1 MTRFV
6 QPRVKDGAVF
16 LCYDRMSAAVW
27 PLGRVGQLA
36 HDWQRCG
43 TLEAAAM
50 EEQGEKNI
58 MAMRDKIEHAIQN
71 QPCTV
76 KDLKSKF
83 GGDRGSDRKVM
94 EAVDQLVHEAVICQR
109 QGVFFTVRSGRA
121 DKALLCKV
129 VKLGKNF
136 AFVMLEDGTSDIF
149 IPGRFTRGAM
159 PGDIVL
165 VEKFEH
171 PRVEG
176 SDEGEILAI
185 LEEKNDLV
193 GTARRIEGRLKFV
206 PDDCPAISMQ
216 MMRDCEGGAKDGD
229 KVAVEILQRGNRQ
242 EDHRVG
248 VAMRFGSSDE
258 AKRCAKALL
267 YAQDIRSRFP
277 DKVREEAK
285 KLENAEVSEKDT
297 EGRMDL
303 RALPIFTIDSAETK
317 DIDDAISLTK
327 TPEGGFEL
335 GVHIADV
342 SNYVKPGS
350 ELDNEAFNRA
360 TSVYYADQVV
370 PMLPKQLS
378 NGICSLNEGVLRLA
392 FSCLM
397 HLDKDGNLIDYRF
410 VKSIIRS
417 RVKGVYS
424 EINALLAGSA
434 DDELKGKYHEV
445 LSQLPAMKELYG
457 HRARLRKERGCMD
470 IESGE
475 VKLILDEDGH
485 CIDVKK
491 RTSGE
496 SEAMIEE
503 FMLLANQCAAHFAR
517 VKQIPFVYRV
527 HEEPNAE
534 KLERLHTLL
543 QACGINDHFAKDV
556 PTPKEL
562 SAILEG
568 VRGGPYEQIINT
580 GMLRCMSKAVYE
592 EKPKGH
598 YGLVLKDYAHFTSP
612 IRRYPDLAIH
622 RIMTAQLKGMD
633 KDTMVLRYSD
643 FAEKASKQSSEREII
658 AMQIERKAE
667 DCYKAEYARR
677 HLGECYEG
685 RISGVTQRGLFIE
698 LDNGVEGF
706 VPASSLTPSG
716 TMLTEGIRLSDPVS
730 GKNWSLGDTMMIT
743 IVRADVNLGKIDFE
757 VAPASTK

>member
-1 MTRFV
+1 
-6 QPRVKDGAVF
+6 
-16 LCYDRMSAAVW
+16 MS
-27 PLGRVGQLA
+27 
-36 HDWQRCG
+36 
-43 TLEAAAM
+43 
-50 EEQGEKNI
+50 
-58 MAMRDKIEHAIQN
+58 MRDKIEHAIQN

-76 KDLKSKF
+76 KELKQKF
-83 GGDRGSDRKVM
+83 GGERGADRKVM
-94 EAVDQLVHEAVICQR
+94 EALDELVREAVVCQR

-149 IPGRFTRGAM
+149 IPGRFTKGAM
-159 PGDIVL
+159 PGDDVL

-176 SDEGEILAI
+176 SDEGAILAI
-185 LEEKNDLV
+185 LTEKNDLV
-193 GTARRIEGRLKFV
+193 GTVRRVEGRLRFV
-206 PDDCPAISMQ
+206 PDDCPAITMPLA
-216 MMRDCEGGAKDGD
+216 RDCEGGAKDGD
-229 KVAVEILQRGNRQ
+229 KVAVEILNRGNRQ

-267 YAQDIRSRFP
+267 YAKDIRTRFP
-277 DKVREEAK
+277 DKVRDEAK
-285 KLENAEVSEKDT
+285 KFEGAEVSEKDC

-303 RALPIFTIDSAETK
+303 RTLPIFTIDSAETK
-317 DIDDAISLTK
+317 DIDDAISLTR
-327 TPEGGFEL
+327 TSDGGFEL

-342 SNYVKPGS
+342 SNYVKPGT
-350 ELDNEAFNRA
+350 ELDNEAFSRA

-370 PMLPKQLS
+370 PMLPKALS
-378 NGICSLNEGVLRLA
+378 NGICSLNENELRLA

-397 HLDKDGNLIDYRF
+397 RLDKEGNLTDYRF

-424 EINALLAGSA
+424 EINALLAGTA
-434 DDELKGKYHEV
+434 DAEIKAKYADV
-445 LSQLPAMKELYG
+445 IDQLPAMKELYG

-475 VKLILDEDGH
+475 VKLILDENGR

-496 SEAMIEE
+496 SESMIEE

-534 KLERLHTLL
+534 KLERLHALL
-543 QACGINDHFAKDV
+543 QACDINDHFAKDV

-568 VRGGPYEQIINT
+568 VRGTPYEQIINT
-580 GMLRCMSKAVYE
+580 GMLRCMSKALYE

-622 RIMTAQLKGMD
+622 RIMTDMLKGTE
-633 KDTMVLRYSD
+633 KETMILRYTD
-643 FAEKASKQSSEREII
+643 FAERASKQSSEREVI

-685 RISGVTQRGLFIE
+685 TISGVTQRGLFIE

-716 TMLTEGIRLSDPVS
+716 TSLTEGVRLTDPAS
-730 GKNWSLGDTMMIT
+730 GKTWSLGDKMMIT

-757 VAPASTK
+757 VAPAAKA

>member
-1 MTRFV
+1 
-6 QPRVKDGAVF
+6 
-16 LCYDRMSAAVW
+16 
-27 PLGRVGQLA
+27 
-36 HDWQRCG
+36 
-43 TLEAAAM
+43 
-50 EEQGEKNI
+50 
-58 MAMRDKIEHAIQN
+58 MRDKIEHAIQN

-76 KDLKSKF
+76 KELKQKF
-83 GGDRGSDRKVM
+83 GGERGADRKVM
-94 EAVDQLVHEAVICQR
+94 EALDELVREAVVCQR

-149 IPGRFTRGAM
+149 IPGRFTKGAM
-159 PGDIVL
+159 PGDDVL

-176 SDEGEILAI
+176 SDEGAILAI
-185 LEEKNDLV
+185 LTEKNDLV
-193 GTARRIEGRLKFV
+193 GTVRRVEGRLRFV
-206 PDDCPAISMQ
+206 PDDCPAITMPLA
-216 MMRDCEGGAKDGD
+216 RDCEGGAKDGD
-229 KVAVEILQRGNRQ
+229 KVAVEILNRGNRQ

-267 YAQDIRSRFP
+267 YAKDIRTRFP
-277 DKVREEAK
+277 DKVRDEAK
-285 KLENAEVSEKDT
+285 KFEGAEVSEKDC

-317 DIDDAISLTK
+317 DIDDAISLTR
-327 TPEGGFEL
+327 TSDGGFEL

-342 SNYVKPGS
+342 SNYVKPGT
-350 ELDNEAFNRA
+350 ELDNEAFSRA

-370 PMLPKQLS
+370 PMLPKALS
-378 NGICSLNEGVLRLA
+378 NGICSLNENELRLA

-397 HLDKDGNLIDYRF
+397 RLDKEGNLTDYRF
-410 VKSIIRS
+410 VKSISRS

-424 EINALLAGSA
+424 EINALLAGTA
-434 DDELKGKYHEV
+434 DAEIKAKYADV
-445 LSQLPAMKELYG
+445 IDQLPAMKELYG

-475 VKLILDEDGH
+475 VKLILDENGR

-496 SEAMIEE
+496 SESMIEE

-534 KLERLHTLL
+534 KLERLHALL

-568 VRGGPYEQIINT
+568 VRGTPYEQIINT
-580 GMLRCMSKAVYE
+580 GMLRCMSKALYE

-622 RIMTAQLKGMD
+622 RIMTDMLKGTE
-633 KDTMVLRYSD
+633 KETMILRYTD
-643 FAEKASKQSSEREII
+643 FAERASKQSSEREVI

-685 RISGVTQRGLFIE
+685 TISGVTQRGLFIE

-716 TMLTEGIRLSDPVS
+716 TSLTEGVRLTDPAS
-730 GKNWSLGDTMMIT
+730 GKTWSLGDKMMIT

-757 VAPASTK
+757 VAPAAKA

>member
-1 MTRFV
+1 
-6 QPRVKDGAVF
+6 
-16 LCYDRMSAAVW
+16 
-27 PLGRVGQLA
+27 
-36 HDWQRCG
+36 
-43 TLEAAAM
+43 
-50 EEQGEKNI
+50 
-58 MAMRDKIEHAIQN
+58 MRDKIEHAIQN

-76 KDLKSKF
+76 KELKQKF
-83 GGDRGSDRKVM
+83 GGERGADRKVM
-94 EAVDQLVHEAVICQR
+94 EALDELVREAVVCQR

-149 IPGRFTRGAM
+149 IPGRFTKGAM
-159 PGDIVL
+159 PGDDVL

-176 SDEGEILAI
+176 SDEGAILAI
-185 LEEKNDLV
+185 LTEKNDLV
-193 GTARRIEGRLKFV
+193 GTVRRVEGRLRFV
-206 PDDCPAISMQ
+206 PDDCPAITMPLA
-216 MMRDCEGGAKDGD
+216 RDCEGGAKDGD
-229 KVAVEILQRGNRQ
+229 KVAVEILNRGSRQ

-267 YAQDIRSRFP
+267 YAKDIRTRFP
-277 DKVREEAK
+277 DKVRDEAK
-285 KLENAEVSEKDT
+285 KFEGAEVSEKDC

-317 DIDDAISLTK
+317 DIDDAISLTR
-327 TPEGGFEL
+327 TSDGGFEL

-342 SNYVKPGS
+342 SNYVKLGT
-350 ELDNEAFNRA
+350 ELDNEAFSRA

-370 PMLPKQLS
+370 PMLPKALS
-378 NGICSLNEGVLRLA
+378 NGICSLNENELRLA

-397 HLDKDGNLIDYRF
+397 RLDKEGNLTDYRF

-424 EINALLAGSA
+424 EINALLAGTA
-434 DDELKGKYHEV
+434 DAEIKAKYADV
-445 LSQLPAMKELYG
+445 IDQLPAMKELYG
-457 HRARLRKERGCMD
+457 HRARLRRERGCMD

-475 VKLILDEDGH
+475 VKLILDENGR

-496 SEAMIEE
+496 SESMIEE

-534 KLERLHTLL
+534 KLERLHALL

-568 VRGGPYEQIINT
+568 VRGTPYEQIINT
-580 GMLRCMSKAVYE
+580 GMLRCMSKALYE

-622 RIMTAQLKGMD
+622 RIMTDLLKGTE
-633 KDTMVLRYSD
+633 KETMILRYTD
-643 FAEKASKQSSEREII
+643 FAERASKQSSEREVI

-685 RISGVTQRGLFIE
+685 TISGVTQRGLFIE

-716 TMLTEGIRLSDPVS
+716 TSLTEGVRLTDPAS
-730 GKNWSLGDTMMIT
+730 GKTWSLGDRMMIT

-757 VAPASTK
+757 VAPAAKA

>member
-1 MTRFV
+1 
-6 QPRVKDGAVF
+6 
-16 LCYDRMSAAVW
+16 
-27 PLGRVGQLA
+27 
-36 HDWQRCG
+36 
-43 TLEAAAM
+43 
-50 EEQGEKNI
+50 
-58 MAMRDKIEHAIQN
+58 
-71 QPCTV
+71 
-76 KDLKSKF
+76 
-83 GGDRGSDRKVM
+83 
-94 EAVDQLVHEAVICQR
+94 
-109 QGVFFTVRSGRA
+109 
-121 DKALLCKV
+121 
-129 VKLGKNF
+129 
-136 AFVMLEDGTSDIF
+136 MLEDGTSDIF
-149 IPGRFTRGAM
+149 IPGRFTKGAM
-159 PGDIVL
+159 PGDEVL

-171 PRVEG
+171 PRMEG
-176 SDEGEILAI
+176 SDEGTILAV
-185 LEEKNDLV
+185 LTEKNDLV
-193 GTARRIEGRLKFV
+193 GTVRRVEGRLRFV
-206 PDDCPAISMQ
+206 PDDCPAITMPLA
-216 MMRDCEGGAKDGD
+216 RDCEGGAKDGD
-229 KVAVEILQRGNRQ
+229 KVAVEILNRGNRQ

-267 YAQDIRSRFP
+267 YAKDIRTRFP

-285 KLENAEVSEKDT
+285 KFEGAEISEKDC

-317 DIDDAISLTK
+317 DIDDAVSLTR
-327 TPEGGFEL
+327 TSDGGFEL

-342 SNYVKPGS
+342 SNYVKPGT
-350 ELDNEAFNRA
+350 ELDNEAFSRA

-370 PMLPKQLS
+370 PMLPKALS
-378 NGICSLNEGVLRLA
+378 NGICSLNENELRLA

-397 HLDKDGNLIDYRF
+397 RLDKDGNLTDYRF

-417 RVKGVYS
+417 RVKGVYA
-424 EINALLAGSA
+424 EINALLAGTA
-434 DDELKGKYHEV
+434 DAEIKAKYADV
-445 LSQLPAMKELYG
+445 IDQLPAMKELYG

-475 VKLILDEDGH
+475 VKLILDENGR

-496 SEAMIEE
+496 SESMIEE

-534 KLERLHTLL
+534 KLERLHALL
-543 QACGINDHFAKDV
+543 QACGINDHFAKEV

-568 VRGGPYEQIINT
+568 VRGTPYEQIINT
-580 GMLRCMSKAVYE
+580 GMLRCMSKALYE

-622 RIMTAQLKGMD
+622 RIMTDLLKGTE
-633 KDTMVLRYSD
+633 KETMILRYTD
-643 FAEKASKQSSEREII
+643 FAERASKQSSEREVV

-685 RISGVTQRGLFIE
+685 TISGVTQRGLFIE

-716 TMLTEGIRLSDPVS
+716 TSLTEGVRLTDPAS
-730 GKNWSLGDTMMIT
+730 GKSWSLGDKMMIT

-757 VAPASTK
+757 VAPAAKN

>member
-1 MTRFV
+1 
-6 QPRVKDGAVF
+6 
-16 LCYDRMSAAVW
+16 MS
-27 PLGRVGQLA
+27 
-36 HDWQRCG
+36 
-43 TLEAAAM
+43 
-50 EEQGEKNI
+50 
-58 MAMRDKIEHAIQN
+58 MRDKIEHAIQN

-76 KDLKSKF
+76 KELKQKF
-83 GGDRGSDRKVM
+83 GGERGADRKVM
-94 EAVDQLVHEAVICQR
+94 EALDELVREAVVCQR

-149 IPGRFTRGAM
+149 IPGRFTKGAM
-159 PGDIVL
+159 PGDDVL

-176 SDEGEILAI
+176 SDEGAILAI
-185 LEEKNDLV
+185 LTEKNDLV
-193 GTARRIEGRLKFV
+193 GTVRRVEGRLRFV
-206 PDDCPAISMQ
+206 PDDCPAITMPLA
-216 MMRDCEGGAKDGD
+216 RDCEGGAKDGD
-229 KVAVEILQRGNRQ
+229 KVAVEILNRGNRQ

-267 YAQDIRSRFP
+267 YAKDIRTRFP
-277 DKVREEAK
+277 DKVRDEAK
-285 KLENAEVSEKDT
+285 KFEGAEVSEKDC

-303 RALPIFTIDSAETK
+303 RTLPIFTIDSAETK
-317 DIDDAISLTK
+317 DIDDAISLTR
-327 TPEGGFEL
+327 TSDGGFEL

-342 SNYVKPGS
+342 SNYVKPGT
-350 ELDNEAFNRA
+350 ELDNEAFSRA

-370 PMLPKQLS
+370 PMLPKALS
-378 NGICSLNEGVLRLA
+378 NGICSLNENELRLA

-397 HLDKDGNLIDYRF
+397 RLDKEGNLTDYRF

-424 EINALLAGSA
+424 EINALLAGTA
-434 DDELKGKYHEV
+434 DSEIKAKYADV
-445 LSQLPAMKELYG
+445 IDQLPAMKELYG

-475 VKLILDEDGH
+475 VKLILDENGR

-496 SEAMIEE
+496 SESMIEE

-534 KLERLHTLL
+534 KLERLHALL

-568 VRGGPYEQIINT
+568 VRGTPYEQIINT
-580 GMLRCMSKAVYE
+580 GMLRCMSKALYE

-622 RIMTAQLKGMD
+622 RIMTDMLKGTE
-633 KDTMVLRYSD
+633 KETMILRYTD
-643 FAEKASKQSSEREII
+643 FAERASKQSSEREVI

-685 RISGVTQRGLFIE
+685 TISGVTQRGLFIE

-716 TMLTEGIRLSDPVS
+716 TSLTEGVRLTDPAS
-730 GKNWSLGDTMMIT
+730 GKTWSLGDKMMIT

-757 VAPASTK
+757 VAPAAKA

>member
-1 MTRFV
+1 
-6 QPRVKDGAVF
+6 
-16 LCYDRMSAAVW
+16 
-27 PLGRVGQLA
+27 
-36 HDWQRCG
+36 
-43 TLEAAAM
+43 
-50 EEQGEKNI
+50 
-58 MAMRDKIEHAIQN
+58 MRDKIEHAIQN

-76 KDLKSKF
+76 KELKLKF
-83 GGDRGSDRKVM
+83 GGERGADRKVM
-94 EAVDQLVHEAVICQR
+94 EALDELVREAVVCQR

-149 IPGRFTRGAM
+149 IPGRFTKGAM
-159 PGDIVL
+159 PGDDVL

-176 SDEGEILAI
+176 SDEGAILAI
-185 LEEKNDLV
+185 LTEKNDLV
-193 GTARRIEGRLKFV
+193 GTVRRVEGRLRFV
-206 PDDCPAISMQ
+206 PDDCPAITMPLA
-216 MMRDCEGGAKDGD
+216 RDCEGGAKDGD
-229 KVAVEILQRGNRQ
+229 KVAVEILNRGNRQ

-267 YAQDIRSRFP
+267 YAKDIRTRFP
-277 DKVREEAK
+277 DKVRDEAK
-285 KLENAEVSEKDT
+285 KFEGAEVSEKDC

-317 DIDDAISLTK
+317 DIDDAISLTR
-327 TPEGGFEL
+327 TSDGGFEL

-342 SNYVKPGS
+342 SNYVKPGT
-350 ELDNEAFNRA
+350 ELDNEAFSRA

-370 PMLPKQLS
+370 PMLPKALS
-378 NGICSLNEGVLRLA
+378 NGICSLNENELRLA

-397 HLDKDGNLIDYRF
+397 RLDKEGNLTDYRF

-424 EINALLAGSA
+424 EINALLAGTA
-434 DDELKGKYHEV
+434 DAEIKAKYADV
-445 LSQLPAMKELYG
+445 IDQLPAMKELYG

-475 VKLILDEDGH
+475 VKLILDENGR

-496 SEAMIEE
+496 SESMIEE

-534 KLERLHTLL
+534 KL

-568 VRGGPYEQIINT
+568 VRGTPYEQIINT
-580 GMLRCMSKAVYE
+580 GMLRCMSKALYE

-622 RIMTAQLKGMD
+622 RIMTDMLKGTE
-633 KDTMVLRYSD
+633 KETMILRYTD
-643 FAEKASKQSSEREII
+643 FAERASKQSSEREVI

-685 RISGVTQRGLFIE
+685 TISGVTQRGLFIE

-716 TMLTEGIRLSDPVS
+716 TSLTEGVRLTDPAS
-730 GKNWSLGDTMMIT
+730 GKTWSLGDKMMIT

-757 VAPASTK
+757 VAPAAKA

>member
-1 MTRFV
+1 
-6 QPRVKDGAVF
+6 
-16 LCYDRMSAAVW
+16 MS
-27 PLGRVGQLA
+27 
-36 HDWQRCG
+36 
-43 TLEAAAM
+43 
-50 EEQGEKNI
+50 
-58 MAMRDKIEHAIQN
+58 MRDKIEHAIQN

-76 KDLKSKF
+76 KELKQKF
-83 GGDRGSDRKVM
+83 GGERGADRKVM
-94 EAVDQLVHEAVICQR
+94 EALDELVREAVVCQR

-149 IPGRFTRGAM
+149 IPGRFTKGAM
-159 PGDIVL
+159 PGDDVL

-176 SDEGEILAI
+176 SDEGAILAI
-185 LEEKNDLV
+185 LTEKNDLV
-193 GTARRIEGRLKFV
+193 GTVRRVEGRLRFV
-206 PDDCPAISMQ
+206 PDDCPAITMPLA
-216 MMRDCEGGAKDGD
+216 RDCEGGAKDGD
-229 KVAVEILQRGNRQ
+229 KVAVEILNRGSRQ

-267 YAQDIRSRFP
+267 YAKDIRTRFP
-277 DKVREEAK
+277 DKVRDEAK
-285 KLENAEVSEKDT
+285 KFEGAEVSEKDC

-317 DIDDAISLTK
+317 DIDDAISLTR
-327 TPEGGFEL
+327 TSDGGFEL

-342 SNYVKPGS
+342 SNYVKPGT
-350 ELDNEAFNRA
+350 ELDNEEFSRA

-370 PMLPKQLS
+370 PMLPKALS
-378 NGICSLNEGVLRLA
+378 NGICSLNENELRLA

-397 HLDKDGNLIDYRF
+397 RLDKEGNLTDYRF

-424 EINALLAGSA
+424 EINALLAGTA
-434 DDELKGKYHEV
+434 DAEIKAKYADV
-445 LSQLPAMKELYG
+445 IDQLPAMKELYG
-457 HRARLRKERGCMD
+457 HRARLRRERGCMD

-475 VKLILDEDGH
+475 VKLILDENGR

-496 SEAMIEE
+496 SESMIEE

-534 KLERLHTLL
+534 KLERLHALL

-568 VRGGPYEQIINT
+568 VRGTPYEQIINT
-580 GMLRCMSKAVYE
+580 GMLRCMSKALYE

-622 RIMTAQLKGMD
+622 RIMTDLLKGTE
-633 KDTMVLRYSD
+633 KETMILRYTD
-643 FAEKASKQSSEREII
+643 FAERASKQSSEREVI

-685 RISGVTQRGLFIE
+685 TISGVTQRGLFIE

-716 TMLTEGIRLSDPVS
+716 TSLTEGVRLTDPAS
-730 GKNWSLGDTMMIT
+730 GKTWSLGDRMMIT

-757 VAPASTK
+757 VAPAAKA

>member
-1 MTRFV
+1 
-6 QPRVKDGAVF
+6 
-16 LCYDRMSAAVW
+16 
-27 PLGRVGQLA
+27 
-36 HDWQRCG
+36 
-43 TLEAAAM
+43 
-50 EEQGEKNI
+50 
-58 MAMRDKIEHAIQN
+58 MAIRDKIEHAIQM

-76 KDLKSKF
+76 KTLKARF
-83 GGDRGSDRKVM
+83 GGDRAADRKVM
-94 EAVDQLVHEAVICQR
+94 EALDELVRQAVVCQR

-121 DKALLCKV
+121 EKALLCKV

-136 AFVMLEDGTSDIF
+136 AFVMLEDGQSDVF

-159 PGDIVL
+159 PGDQVL
-165 VEKFEH
+165 VEKFAH

-185 LEEKNDLV
+185 LTEHNNLV
-193 GTARRIEGRLKFV
+193 GTAKRIDGRLKFV

-216 MMRDCEGGAKDGD
+216 LMRGSEGGAKDGD
-229 KVAVEILQRGNRQ
+229 KVAVEILQRGTRQ

-248 VAMRFGSSDE
+248 VTMRFGSADE

-267 YAQDIRSRFP
+267 YAQDIRGRFP
-277 DKVREEAK
+277 EEVREEAK
-285 KLENAEVSEKDT
+285 KLEDAVVSEADT
-297 EGRMDL
+297 KGRLDL
-303 RALPIFTIDSAETK
+303 RSLPIFTIDSASTK
-317 DIDDAISLTK
+317 DIDDAISLTR

-342 SNYVKPGS
+342 SHYVRPGT
-350 ELDNEAFNRA
+350 ETDNEAFRRA

-370 PMLPKQLS
+370 PMLPKALS
-378 NGICSLNEGVLRLA
+378 NGICSLNEGELRLA

-397 HLDKDGNLIDYRF
+397 RLDNNGELTDYRF
-410 VKSIIRS
+410 VKSVIRS

-424 EINALLAGSA
+424 EINALLAGST
-434 DDELKGKYHEV
+434 DPELQAKYAEV
-445 LSQLPAMKELYG
+445 SEQLPAMKELYG
-457 HRARLRKERGCMD
+457 HRARLRRERGCMD

-475 VKLILDEDGH
+475 VKLILDEEGR
-485 CIDVKK
+485 CIDVQK

-534 KLERLHTLL
+534 KLERLHALL
-543 QACGINDHFAKDV
+543 TACGINDHFAKDV
-556 PTPKEL
+556 PAPKEL

-568 VRGGPYEQIINT
+568 VRGTAYEQIINT
-580 GMLRCMSKAVYE
+580 GMLRCMSKAQYE
-592 EKPKGH
+592 AKPKGH

-622 RIMTAQLKGMD
+622 RILTDLLSGTDKETMT
-633 KDTMVLRYSD
+633 LRYTD
-643 FAEKASKQSSEREII
+643 FAEQAAKQSSEREVV

-677 HLGECYEG
+677 HLGESYEG
-685 RISGVTQRGLFIE
+685 SISGVTQRGLFVE
-698 LDNGVEGF
+698 MDNGVEGF
-706 VPASSLTPSG
+706 VPASSLTAAG
-716 TMLTEGIRLSDPVS
+716 TLLTEGVRLSDPVS
-730 GKNWSLGDTMMIT
+730 GKNWNLGDRMMIT
-743 IVRADVNLGKIDFE
+743 IVRADVNLGKVDFE
-757 VAPASTK
+757 PAQAKS

>member
-1 MTRFV
+1 
-6 QPRVKDGAVF
+6 
-16 LCYDRMSAAVW
+16 MS
-27 PLGRVGQLA
+27 
-36 HDWQRCG
+36 
-43 TLEAAAM
+43 
-50 EEQGEKNI
+50 
-58 MAMRDKIEHAIQN
+58 MRDKIEHAIQN

-76 KDLKSKF
+76 KELKQKF
-83 GGDRGSDRKVM
+83 GGERGADRKVM
-94 EAVDQLVHEAVICQR
+94 EALDELVREAVVCQR

-149 IPGRFTRGAM
+149 IPGRFTKGAM
-159 PGDIVL
+159 PGDDVL

-176 SDEGEILAI
+176 SDEGAILAI
-185 LEEKNDLV
+185 LTEKNDLV
-193 GTARRIEGRLKFV
+193 GTVRRVEGRLRFV
-206 PDDCPAISMQ
+206 PDDCPAITMPLA
-216 MMRDCEGGAKDGD
+216 RDCEGGAKDGD
-229 KVAVEILQRGNRQ
+229 KVAVEILNRGSRQ

-267 YAQDIRSRFP
+267 YAKDIRTRFP
-277 DKVREEAK
+277 DKVRDEAK
-285 KLENAEVSEKDT
+285 KFEGAEVSEKDC

-317 DIDDAISLTK
+317 DIDDAISLTR
-327 TPEGGFEL
+327 TSDGGFEL

-342 SNYVKPGS
+342 SNYVKPGT
-350 ELDNEAFNRA
+350 ELDNEAFSRA

-370 PMLPKQLS
+370 PMLPKALS
-378 NGICSLNEGVLRLA
+378 NGICSLNENELRLA

-397 HLDKDGNLIDYRF
+397 RLDKEGNLTDYRF

-424 EINALLAGSA
+424 EINALLAGTA
-434 DDELKGKYHEV
+434 DAEIKAKYADV
-445 LSQLPAMKELYG
+445 IDQLPAMKELYG
-457 HRARLRKERGCMD
+457 HRARLRRERGCMD

-475 VKLILDEDGH
+475 VKLILDENGR

-496 SEAMIEE
+496 SESMIEE

-534 KLERLHTLL
+534 KLERLHALL

-568 VRGGPYEQIINT
+568 VRGTPYEQIVNT
-580 GMLRCMSKAVYE
+580 GMLRCMSKALYE

-622 RIMTAQLKGMD
+622 RIMTDLLKGTE
-633 KDTMVLRYSD
+633 KETMILRYTD
-643 FAEKASKQSSEREII
+643 FAERASKQSSEREVI

-685 RISGVTQRGLFIE
+685 TISGVTQRGLFIE

-716 TMLTEGIRLSDPVS
+716 TSLTEGVRLTDPAS
-730 GKNWSLGDTMMIT
+730 GKTWSLGDKMMIT

-757 VAPASTK
+757 VAPAAKA

>member
-1 MTRFV
+1 
-6 QPRVKDGAVF
+6 
-16 LCYDRMSAAVW
+16 MS
-27 PLGRVGQLA
+27 
-36 HDWQRCG
+36 
-43 TLEAAAM
+43 
-50 EEQGEKNI
+50 
-58 MAMRDKIEHAIQN
+58 MRDKIEHAIRI

-76 KDLKSKF
+76 KELKQKF
-83 GGDRGSDRKVM
+83 GGERGADRKVM
-94 EAVDQLVHEAVICQR
+94 EALDELVREAVVCQR

-149 IPGRFTRGAM
+149 IPGRFTKGAM
-159 PGDIVL
+159 PGDDVL

-176 SDEGEILAI
+176 SDEGAILAI
-185 LEEKNDLV
+185 LTEKNDLV
-193 GTARRIEGRLKFV
+193 GTVRRVEGRLRFV
-206 PDDCPAISMQ
+206 PDDCPAITMPLA
-216 MMRDCEGGAKDGD
+216 RDCEGGAKDGD
-229 KVAVEILQRGNRQ
+229 KVAVEILNRGSRQ

-267 YAQDIRSRFP
+267 YAKDIRTRFP
-277 DKVREEAK
+277 DKVRDEAK
-285 KLENAEVSEKDT
+285 KFEGAEVSEKDC

-317 DIDDAISLTK
+317 DIDDAISLTR
-327 TPEGGFEL
+327 TSDGGFEL

-342 SNYVKPGS
+342 SNYVKPGT
-350 ELDNEAFNRA
+350 ELDNEAFSRA

-370 PMLPKQLS
+370 PMLPKALS
-378 NGICSLNEGVLRLA
+378 NGICSLNENELRLA

-397 HLDKDGNLIDYRF
+397 RLDKEGNLTDYRF

-424 EINALLAGSA
+424 EINALLAGTA
-434 DDELKGKYHEV
+434 DAEIKAKYADV
-445 LSQLPAMKELYG
+445 IDQLPAMKELYG

-475 VKLILDEDGH
+475 VKLILDENGR

-496 SEAMIEE
+496 SESMIEE

-568 VRGGPYEQIINT
+568 VRGTPYGQIINT
-580 GMLRCMSKAVYE
+580 GMLRCMSKALYE

-622 RIMTAQLKGMD
+622 RIMTDMLKGIE
-633 KDTMVLRYSD
+633 KETMILRYTD
-643 FAEKASKQSSEREII
+643 FAERASKQSSEREVI

-685 RISGVTQRGLFIE
+685 TVSGVTQRGLFIE

-716 TMLTEGIRLSDPVS
+716 TSLTEGVRLTDPAS
-730 GKNWSLGDTMMIT
+730 GKTWSLGDKMMIT

-757 VAPASTK
+757 VAPAAKA

>member
-1 MTRFV
+1 
-6 QPRVKDGAVF
+6 
-16 LCYDRMSAAVW
+16 
-27 PLGRVGQLA
+27 
-36 HDWQRCG
+36 
-43 TLEAAAM
+43 
-50 EEQGEKNI
+50 
-58 MAMRDKIEHAIQN
+58 MRDKIEHAIQN

-76 KDLKSKF
+76 KELKQKF
-83 GGDRGSDRKVM
+83 GGERGADRKVM
-94 EAVDQLVHEAVICQR
+94 EALDELVREAVVCQR

-149 IPGRFTRGAM
+149 IPGRFTKGAM
-159 PGDIVL
+159 PGDDVL

-176 SDEGEILAI
+176 SDEGAILAI
-185 LEEKNDLV
+185 LTEKNDLV
-193 GTARRIEGRLKFV
+193 GTVRRVEGRLRFV
-206 PDDCPAISMQ
+206 PDDCPAITMPLA
-216 MMRDCEGGAKDGD
+216 RDCEGGAKDGD
-229 KVAVEILQRGNRQ
+229 KVAVEILNRGNRQ

-267 YAQDIRSRFP
+267 YAKDIRTRFP
-277 DKVREEAK
+277 DKVRDEAK
-285 KLENAEVSEKDT
+285 KFEGAEVSEKDC

-317 DIDDAISLTK
+317 DIDDAISLTR
-327 TPEGGFEL
+327 TSDGGFEL

-342 SNYVKPGS
+342 SNYVKPGT
-350 ELDNEAFNRA
+350 ELDNEAFSRA

-370 PMLPKQLS
+370 PMLPKALS
-378 NGICSLNEGVLRLA
+378 NGICSLNENELRLA

-397 HLDKDGNLIDYRF
+397 RLDKEGNLTDYRF

-424 EINALLAGSA
+424 EINALLAGTA
-434 DDELKGKYHEV
+434 DAEIKAKYADV
-445 LSQLPAMKELYG
+445 IDQLPAMKELYG

-475 VKLILDEDGH
+475 VKLILDENGR

-496 SEAMIEE
+496 SESMIEE

-534 KLERLHTLL
+534 KLERLHALL

-568 VRGGPYEQIINT
+568 VRGTPYEQIINT
-580 GMLRCMSKAVYE
+580 GMLRCMSKALYE

-622 RIMTAQLKGMD
+622 RIMTDMLKGTE
-633 KDTMVLRYSD
+633 KETMILRYTD
-643 FAEKASKQSSEREII
+643 FAERASKQSSEREVI

-685 RISGVTQRGLFIE
+685 TISGVTQRGLFIE

-716 TMLTEGIRLSDPVS
+716 TSLTEGVRLTDPAS
-730 GKNWSLGDTMMIT
+730 GKSWSLGDKMMIT

-757 VAPASTK
+757 VAPAAKN

>member
-1 MTRFV
+1 
-6 QPRVKDGAVF
+6 
-16 LCYDRMSAAVW
+16 
-27 PLGRVGQLA
+27 
-36 HDWQRCG
+36 
-43 TLEAAAM
+43 
-50 EEQGEKNI
+50 
-58 MAMRDKIEHAIQN
+58 MAIRDKIEHAIQM

-76 KDLKSKF
+76 KTLKARF
-83 GGDRGSDRKVM
+83 GGDRAADRKVM
-94 EAVDQLVHEAVICQR
+94 EALDELVRQAVVCQR

-121 DKALLCKV
+121 EKALLCKV

-136 AFVMLEDGTSDIF
+136 AFVMLEDGQSDVF

-159 PGDIVL
+159 PGDQVL
-165 VEKFEH
+165 VEKFAH

-185 LEEKNDLV
+185 LTEHNNLV
-193 GTARRIEGRLKFV
+193 GTAKRIDGRLKFV

-216 MMRDCEGGAKDGD
+216 LMRGSEGGAKDGD
-229 KVAVEILQRGNRQ
+229 KVAVEILQRGTRQ

-248 VAMRFGSSDE
+248 VTMRFGSADE

-267 YAQDIRSRFP
+267 YAQDIRGRFP
-277 DKVREEAK
+277 EEVREEAK
-285 KLENAEVSEKDT
+285 KLEDAAVSEADT
-297 EGRMDL
+297 KGRLDL
-303 RALPIFTIDSAETK
+303 RNLPIFTIDSASTK
-317 DIDDAISLTK
+317 DIDDAISLTR

-342 SNYVKPGS
+342 SHYVRPGT
-350 ELDNEAFNRA
+350 ETDNEAFRRA

-370 PMLPKQLS
+370 PMLPKALS
-378 NGICSLNEGVLRLA
+378 NGICSLNEGELRLA

-397 HLDKDGNLIDYRF
+397 RLDNNGELTDYRF
-410 VKSIIRS
+410 VKSVIRS

-424 EINALLAGSA
+424 EINALLAGST
-434 DDELKGKYHEV
+434 DPELQAKYAEV
-445 LSQLPAMKELYG
+445 SEQLPAMKELYG
-457 HRARLRKERGCMD
+457 HRARLRRERGCMD

-475 VKLILDEDGH
+475 VKLILDEEGR
-485 CIDVKK
+485 CIDVQK

-534 KLERLHTLL
+534 KLERLHALL
-543 QACGINDHFAKDV
+543 TACGINDHFAKDV
-556 PTPKEL
+556 PAPKEL

-568 VRGGPYEQIINT
+568 VRGTAYEQIINT
-580 GMLRCMSKAVYE
+580 GMLRCMSKAQYE
-592 EKPKGH
+592 AKPKGH

-622 RIMTAQLKGMD
+622 RILTDLLSGTDKETMT
-633 KDTMVLRYSD
+633 LRYTD
-643 FAEKASKQSSEREII
+643 FAEQAAKQSSEREVI

-677 HLGECYEG
+677 HLGESYEG
-685 RISGVTQRGLFIE
+685 SISGVTQRGLFVE
-698 LDNGVEGF
+698 MDNGVEGF
-706 VPASSLTPSG
+706 VPASSLTAAG
-716 TMLTEGIRLSDPVS
+716 TLLTEGIRLSDPVS
-730 GKNWSLGDTMMIT
+730 GKNWNLGDRMMIT
-743 IVRADVNLGKIDFE
+743 IVRADVNLGKVDFE
-757 VAPASTK
+757 PAQAKG

>member
-1 MTRFV
+1 
-6 QPRVKDGAVF
+6 
-16 LCYDRMSAAVW
+16 
-27 PLGRVGQLA
+27 
-36 HDWQRCG
+36 
-43 TLEAAAM
+43 
-50 EEQGEKNI
+50 
-58 MAMRDKIEHAIQN
+58 MRDKIEHAIQN

-76 KDLKSKF
+76 KELKQKF
-83 GGDRGSDRKVM
+83 GGERGADRKVM
-94 EAVDQLVHEAVICQR
+94 EALDELVREAVVCQR

-149 IPGRFTRGAM
+149 IPGRFTKGAM
-159 PGDIVL
+159 PGDDVL

-176 SDEGEILAI
+176 SDEGAILAI
-185 LEEKNDLV
+185 LTEKNDLV
-193 GTARRIEGRLKFV
+193 GTVRRVEGRLRFV
-206 PDDCPAISMQ
+206 PDDCPAITMPLA
-216 MMRDCEGGAKDGD
+216 RDCEGGAKDGD
-229 KVAVEILQRGNRQ
+229 KVAVEILNRGSRQ

-267 YAQDIRSRFP
+267 YAKDIRTRFP
-277 DKVREEAK
+277 DKVRDEAK
-285 KLENAEVSEKDT
+285 KFEGAEVSEKDC

-317 DIDDAISLTK
+317 DIDDAISLTR
-327 TPEGGFEL
+327 TSDGGFEL

-342 SNYVKPGS
+342 SNYVKPGT
-350 ELDNEAFNRA
+350 ELDNEAFSRA

-370 PMLPKQLS
+370 PMLPKALS
-378 NGICSLNEGVLRLA
+378 NGICSLNENELRLA

-397 HLDKDGNLIDYRF
+397 RLDKEGNLTDYRF

-424 EINALLAGSA
+424 EINALLAGTA
-434 DDELKGKYHEV
+434 DAEIKAKYADV
-445 LSQLPAMKELYG
+445 IDQLPAMKELYG
-457 HRARLRKERGCMD
+457 HRARLRRERGCMD

-475 VKLILDEDGH
+475 VKLILDENGR

-496 SEAMIEE
+496 SESMIEE

-534 KLERLHTLL
+534 KLERLHALL

-568 VRGGPYEQIINT
+568 VRGTPYEQIVNT
-580 GMLRCMSKAVYE
+580 GMLRCMSKALYE

-622 RIMTAQLKGMD
+622 RIMTDLLKGTE
-633 KDTMVLRYSD
+633 KETMILRYTD
-643 FAEKASKQSSEREII
+643 FAERASKQSSEREVI

-685 RISGVTQRGLFIE
+685 TVSGVTQRGLFIE

-716 TMLTEGIRLSDPVS
+716 TSLTEGVRLTDPAS
-730 GKNWSLGDTMMIT
+730 GKTWSLGDRMMIT

-757 VAPASTK
+757 VAPAAKA

>member
-1 MTRFV
+1 
-6 QPRVKDGAVF
+6 
-16 LCYDRMSAAVW
+16 
-27 PLGRVGQLA
+27 
-36 HDWQRCG
+36 
-43 TLEAAAM
+43 
-50 EEQGEKNI
+50 
-58 MAMRDKIEHAIQN
+58 MRDKIEHAIQN

-76 KDLKSKF
+76 KELKQKF
-83 GGDRGSDRKVM
+83 GGERGADRKVM
-94 EAVDQLVHEAVICQR
+94 EALDELVREAVVCQR

-149 IPGRFTRGAM
+149 IPGRFTKGAM
-159 PGDIVL
+159 PGDDVL

-176 SDEGEILAI
+176 SDEGAILAI
-185 LEEKNDLV
+185 LTEKNDLV
-193 GTARRIEGRLKFV
+193 GTVRRVEGRLRFV
-206 PDDCPAISMQ
+206 PDDCPAITMPLA
-216 MMRDCEGGAKDGD
+216 RDCEGGAKDGD
-229 KVAVEILQRGNRQ
+229 KVAVEILNRGNRQ

-267 YAQDIRSRFP
+267 YAKDIRTRFP
-277 DKVREEAK
+277 DKVRDEAK
-285 KLENAEVSEKDT
+285 KFEGAEVSEKDC

-317 DIDDAISLTK
+317 DIDDAISLTR
-327 TPEGGFEL
+327 TSDGGFEL

-342 SNYVKPGS
+342 SNYVKPGT
-350 ELDNEAFNRA
+350 ELDNEAFSRA

-370 PMLPKQLS
+370 PMLPKALS
-378 NGICSLNEGVLRLA
+378 NGICSLNENELRLA

-397 HLDKDGNLIDYRF
+397 RLDKDGNLTDYRF

-417 RVKGVYS
+417 RVKGVYA
-424 EINALLAGSA
+424 EINALLAGTA
-434 DDELKGKYHEV
+434 DAETKAKYADV
-445 LSQLPAMKELYG
+445 IDQLPAMKELYG

-475 VKLILDEDGH
+475 VKLILDENGR

-496 SEAMIEE
+496 SESMIEE

-534 KLERLHTLL
+534 KLERLHALL
-543 QACGINDHFAKDV
+543 QACGINDHFAKEV

-568 VRGGPYEQIINT
+568 VRGTPYEQIINT
-580 GMLRCMSKAVYE
+580 GMLRCMSKALYE

-622 RIMTAQLKGMD
+622 RIMTDMLKGTE
-633 KDTMVLRYSD
+633 KETMILRYTD
-643 FAEKASKQSSEREII
+643 FAERASKQSSEREVI

-685 RISGVTQRGLFIE
+685 TISGVTQRGLFIE

-716 TMLTEGIRLSDPVS
+716 TSLTEGVRLTDPAS
-730 GKNWSLGDTMMIT
+730 GKSWSLGDKMMIT

-757 VAPASTK
+757 VAPAAKN

>member
-1 MTRFV
+1 
-6 QPRVKDGAVF
+6 
-16 LCYDRMSAAVW
+16 
-27 PLGRVGQLA
+27 
-36 HDWQRCG
+36 
-43 TLEAAAM
+43 
-50 EEQGEKNI
+50 
-58 MAMRDKIEHAIQN
+58 MRDKIEHAIQN

-76 KDLKSKF
+76 KELKQKF
-83 GGDRGSDRKVM
+83 GGERGADRKVM
-94 EAVDQLVHEAVICQR
+94 EALDELVREAVVCQR

-149 IPGRFTRGAM
+149 IPGRFTKGAM
-159 PGDIVL
+159 PGDDVL

-176 SDEGEILAI
+176 SDEGAILAI
-185 LEEKNDLV
+185 LTEKNDLV
-193 GTARRIEGRLKFV
+193 GTVRRVEGRLRFV
-206 PDDCPAISMQ
+206 PDDCPAITMPLA
-216 MMRDCEGGAKDGD
+216 RDCEGGAKDGD
-229 KVAVEILQRGNRQ
+229 KVAVEILNRGNRQ

-267 YAQDIRSRFP
+267 YAKDIRTRFP
-277 DKVREEAK
+277 DKVRDEAK
-285 KLENAEVSEKDT
+285 KFEGAEVSEKDC

-317 DIDDAISLTK
+317 DIDDAISLTR
-327 TPEGGFEL
+327 TSDGGFEL

-342 SNYVKPGS
+342 SNYVKPGT
-350 ELDNEAFNRA
+350 ELDNEAFSRA

-370 PMLPKQLS
+370 PMLPKALS
-378 NGICSLNEGVLRLA
+378 NGICSLNENELRLA

-397 HLDKDGNLIDYRF
+397 RLDKEGGLTDYRF

-424 EINALLAGSA
+424 EINALLAGTA
-434 DDELKGKYHEV
+434 DAEIKAKYADV
-445 LSQLPAMKELYG
+445 IDQLPAMKELYG

-475 VKLILDEDGH
+475 VKLILDENGR

-496 SEAMIEE
+496 SESMIEE

-534 KLERLHTLL
+534 KLERLHALL

-568 VRGGPYEQIINT
+568 VRGTPYEQIINT
-580 GMLRCMSKAVYE
+580 GMLRCMSKAFYE

-622 RIMTAQLKGMD
+622 RIMTDMLKGTE
-633 KDTMVLRYSD
+633 KETMILRYTD
-643 FAEKASKQSSEREII
+643 FAERASKQSSEREVI

-685 RISGVTQRGLFIE
+685 TISGVTQRGLFIE

-716 TMLTEGIRLSDPVS
+716 TSLTEGVRLTDPAS
-730 GKNWSLGDTMMIT
+730 GKTWSLGDKMMIT

-757 VAPASTK
+757 VAPAAKA

>member
-1 MTRFV
+1 
-6 QPRVKDGAVF
+6 
-16 LCYDRMSAAVW
+16 MS
-27 PLGRVGQLA
+27 
-36 HDWQRCG
+36 
-43 TLEAAAM
+43 
-50 EEQGEKNI
+50 
-58 MAMRDKIEHAIQN
+58 MRDKIEHAIQN

-76 KDLKSKF
+76 KELKQKF
-83 GGDRGSDRKVM
+83 GGERGADRKVM
-94 EAVDQLVHEAVICQR
+94 EALDELVREAVVCQR

-149 IPGRFTRGAM
+149 IPGRFTKGAM
-159 PGDIVL
+159 PGDEVL

-171 PRVEG
+171 PRMEG
-176 SDEGEILAI
+176 SDEGTILTV
-185 LEEKNDLV
+185 LTEKNDLV
-193 GTARRIEGRLKFV
+193 GTVRRVEGRLRFV
-206 PDDCPAISMQ
+206 PDDCPAITMPLA
-216 MMRDCEGGAKDGD
+216 RDCEGGAKDGD
-229 KVAVEILQRGNRQ
+229 KVAVEILNRGNRQ

-267 YAQDIRSRFP
+267 YAKDIRTRFP

-285 KLENAEVSEKDT
+285 KFEGAEISEKDC

-317 DIDDAISLTK
+317 DIDDAVSLTR
-327 TPEGGFEL
+327 TSDGGFEL

-342 SNYVKPGS
+342 SNYVKPGT
-350 ELDNEAFNRA
+350 ELDNEAFSRA

-370 PMLPKQLS
+370 PMLPKALS
-378 NGICSLNEGVLRLA
+378 NGICSLNENELRLA

-397 HLDKDGNLIDYRF
+397 RLDKEGNLTDYRF

-424 EINALLAGSA
+424 EINALLAGTA
-434 DDELKGKYHEV
+434 DAEIKAKYADV
-445 LSQLPAMKELYG
+445 IDQLPAMKELYG
-457 HRARLRKERGCMD
+457 HRARLRRERGCMD

-475 VKLILDEDGH
+475 VKLILDENGR

-496 SEAMIEE
+496 SESMIEE

-534 KLERLHTLL
+534 KLERLHALL
-543 QACGINDHFAKDV
+543 QACGINDHFAKEV

-568 VRGGPYEQIINT
+568 VRGTPYEQIINT
-580 GMLRCMSKAVYE
+580 GMLRCMSKALYE

-622 RIMTAQLKGMD
+622 RIMTDLLKGTE
-633 KDTMVLRYSD
+633 KETMILRYTD
-643 FAEKASKQSSEREII
+643 FAERASKQSSEREVV

-685 RISGVTQRGLFIE
+685 TISGVTQRGLFIE

-716 TMLTEGIRLSDPVS
+716 TSLTEGVRLTDPAS
-730 GKNWSLGDTMMIT
+730 GKTWSLGDRMMIT

-757 VAPASTK
+757 VAPAAKA

>member
-1 MTRFV
+1 
-6 QPRVKDGAVF
+6 
-16 LCYDRMSAAVW
+16 
-27 PLGRVGQLA
+27 
-36 HDWQRCG
+36 
-43 TLEAAAM
+43 
-50 EEQGEKNI
+50 
-58 MAMRDKIEHAIQN
+58 MRDKIEHAIQN

-76 KDLKSKF
+76 KELKQKF
-83 GGDRGSDRKVM
+83 GGERGADRKVM
-94 EAVDQLVHEAVICQR
+94 EALDELVREAVVCQR

-149 IPGRFTRGAM
+149 IPGRFTKGAM
-159 PGDIVL
+159 PGDDVL

-176 SDEGEILAI
+176 SDEGAILAI
-185 LEEKNDLV
+185 LTEKNDLV
-193 GTARRIEGRLKFV
+193 GTVRRVEGRLRFV
-206 PDDCPAISMQ
+206 PDDCPAITMPLA
-216 MMRDCEGGAKDGD
+216 RDCEGGAKDGD
-229 KVAVEILQRGNRQ
+229 KVAVEILNRGSRQ

-267 YAQDIRSRFP
+267 YAKDIRTRFP
-277 DKVREEAK
+277 DKVRDEAK
-285 KLENAEVSEKDT
+285 KFEGAEVSEKDC

-317 DIDDAISLTK
+317 DIDDAISLTR
-327 TPEGGFEL
+327 TSDGGFEL

-342 SNYVKPGS
+342 SNYVKPGT
-350 ELDNEAFNRA
+350 ELDNEAFSRA

-370 PMLPKQLS
+370 PMLPKALS
-378 NGICSLNEGVLRLA
+378 NGICSLNENELRLA

-397 HLDKDGNLIDYRF
+397 RLDKEGNLTDYRF

-424 EINALLAGSA
+424 EINALLAGTA
-434 DDELKGKYHEV
+434 DAEIKAKYADV
-445 LSQLPAMKELYG
+445 IDQLPAMKELYG

-475 VKLILDEDGH
+475 VKLILDENGR

-496 SEAMIEE
+496 SESMIEE

-534 KLERLHTLL
+534 KLERLHALL

-556 PTPKEL
+556 PAPKEL

-568 VRGGPYEQIINT
+568 VRGTPYEQIINT
-580 GMLRCMSKAVYE
+580 GMLRCMSKALYE

-622 RIMTAQLKGMD
+622 RIMTDLLSGTD
-633 KDTMVLRYSD
+633 KETMAIRYTD
-643 FAEKASKQSSEREII
+643 FAIQASKQSSEREVI
-658 AMQIERKAE
+658 AVQIERKAE

-685 RISGVTQRGLFIE
+685 TISGVTQRGLFIE

-716 TMLTEGIRLSDPVS
+716 TSLTEGVRLTDPAS
-730 GKNWSLGDTMMIT
+730 GKTWSLGDKMMIT

-757 VAPASTK
+757 VAPAAKA

>member
-1 MTRFV
+1 
-6 QPRVKDGAVF
+6 
-16 LCYDRMSAAVW
+16 MS
-27 PLGRVGQLA
+27 
-36 HDWQRCG
+36 
-43 TLEAAAM
+43 
-50 EEQGEKNI
+50 
-58 MAMRDKIEHAIQN
+58 MRDKIEHAIQN

-76 KDLKSKF
+76 KELKQKF
-83 GGDRGSDRKVM
+83 GGERGADRKVM
-94 EAVDQLVHEAVICQR
+94 EALDELVREAVVCQR

-149 IPGRFTRGAM
+149 IPGRFTKGAM
-159 PGDIVL
+159 PGDDVL

-176 SDEGEILAI
+176 SDEGAILAI
-185 LEEKNDLV
+185 LTEKNDLV
-193 GTARRIEGRLKFV
+193 GTVRRVEGRLRFV
-206 PDDCPAISMQ
+206 PDDCPAITMPLA
-216 MMRDCEGGAKDGD
+216 RDCEGGAKDGD
-229 KVAVEILQRGNRQ
+229 KVAVEILNRGNRQ

-267 YAQDIRSRFP
+267 YAKDIRTRFP
-277 DKVREEAK
+277 DKVRDEAK
-285 KLENAEVSEKDT
+285 KFEGAEVSEKDC

-317 DIDDAISLTK
+317 DIDDAISLTR
-327 TPEGGFEL
+327 TSDGGFEL

-342 SNYVKPGS
+342 SNYVKPGT
-350 ELDNEAFNRA
+350 ELDNEAFSRA

-370 PMLPKQLS
+370 PMLPKALS
-378 NGICSLNEGVLRLA
+378 NGICSLNENELRLA

-397 HLDKDGNLIDYRF
+397 RLDKEGNLTDYRF

-424 EINALLAGSA
+424 EINALLAGTA
-434 DDELKGKYHEV
+434 DAEIKAKYADV
-445 LSQLPAMKELYG
+445 IDQLPAMKELYG

-475 VKLILDEDGH
+475 VKLILDENGR

-496 SEAMIEE
+496 SESMIEE

-517 VKQIPFVYRV
+517 VKQVPFVYRV

-534 KLERLHTLL
+534 KLERLHALL

-568 VRGGPYEQIINT
+568 VRGTPYEQIINT
-580 GMLRCMSKAVYE
+580 GMLRCMSKALYE

-622 RIMTAQLKGMD
+622 RIMTDMLKGTE
-633 KDTMVLRYSD
+633 KETMILRYTD
-643 FAEKASKQSSEREII
+643 FAERASKQSSEREVI

-685 RISGVTQRGLFIE
+685 TISGVTQRGLFIE
-698 LDNGVEGF
+698 LENGVEGF

-716 TMLTEGIRLSDPVS
+716 TSLTEGVRLTDPAS
-730 GKNWSLGDTMMIT
+730 GKTWSLGDKMMIT

-757 VAPASTK
+757 VAPAAKA

>member
-1 MTRFV
+1 
-6 QPRVKDGAVF
+6 
-16 LCYDRMSAAVW
+16 MS
-27 PLGRVGQLA
+27 
-36 HDWQRCG
+36 
-43 TLEAAAM
+43 
-50 EEQGEKNI
+50 
-58 MAMRDKIEHAIQN
+58 MRDKIEHAIQN

-76 KDLKSKF
+76 KELKQKF
-83 GGDRGSDRKVM
+83 GGERGADRKVM
-94 EAVDQLVHEAVICQR
+94 EALDELVREAVVCQR

-149 IPGRFTRGAM
+149 IPGRFTKGAM
-159 PGDIVL
+159 PGDDVL

-176 SDEGEILAI
+176 SDEGAILAI
-185 LEEKNDLV
+185 LTEKNDLV
-193 GTARRIEGRLKFV
+193 GTVRRVEGRLRFV
-206 PDDCPAISMQ
+206 PDDCPAITMPLA
-216 MMRDCEGGAKDGD
+216 RDCEGGAKDGD
-229 KVAVEILQRGNRQ
+229 KVAVEILNRGNRQ

-267 YAQDIRSRFP
+267 YAKDIRTRFP
-277 DKVREEAK
+277 DKVRDEAK
-285 KLENAEVSEKDT
+285 KFEGAEVSEKDC

-303 RALPIFTIDSAETK
+303 RTLPIFTIDSAETK
-317 DIDDAISLTK
+317 DIDDAISLTR
-327 TPEGGFEL
+327 TSDGGFEL

-342 SNYVKPGS
+342 SNYVKPGT
-350 ELDNEAFNRA
+350 ELDNEAFSRA

-370 PMLPKQLS
+370 PMLPKALS
-378 NGICSLNEGVLRLA
+378 NGICSLNENELRLA

-397 HLDKDGNLIDYRF
+397 RLDKEGGLTDYRF

-424 EINALLAGSA
+424 EINALLAGTA
-434 DDELKGKYHEV
+434 DAEIKAKYADV
-445 LSQLPAMKELYG
+445 IDQLPAMKELYG

-475 VKLILDEDGH
+475 VKLILDENGR

-496 SEAMIEE
+496 SESMIEE

-534 KLERLHTLL
+534 KLERLHALL

-568 VRGGPYEQIINT
+568 VRGTPYEQIINT
-580 GMLRCMSKAVYE
+580 GMLRCMSKALYE

-622 RIMTAQLKGMD
+622 RIMTDLLKGTE
-633 KDTMVLRYSD
+633 KETMILRYTD
-643 FAEKASKQSSEREII
+643 FAERASKQSSEREVI

-685 RISGVTQRGLFIE
+685 TISGVTQRGLFIE

-716 TMLTEGIRLSDPVS
+716 TSLTEGVRLTDPAS
-730 GKNWSLGDTMMIT
+730 GKTWSLGDRMMIT

-757 VAPASTK
+757 VAPAAKA

>member
-1 MTRFV
+1 
-6 QPRVKDGAVF
+6 
-16 LCYDRMSAAVW
+16 MS
-27 PLGRVGQLA
+27 
-36 HDWQRCG
+36 
-43 TLEAAAM
+43 
-50 EEQGEKNI
+50 
-58 MAMRDKIEHAIQN
+58 MRDKIEHAIQN

-76 KDLKSKF
+76 KELKQKF
-83 GGDRGSDRKVM
+83 GGERGADRKVM
-94 EAVDQLVHEAVICQR
+94 EALDELVREAVVCQR

-149 IPGRFTRGAM
+149 IPGRFTKGAM
-159 PGDIVL
+159 PGDDVL

-176 SDEGEILAI
+176 SDEGAILAI
-185 LEEKNDLV
+185 LTEKNDLV
-193 GTARRIEGRLKFV
+193 GTVRRVEGRLRFV
-206 PDDCPAISMQ
+206 PDDCPAITMPLA
-216 MMRDCEGGAKDGD
+216 RDCEGGAKDGD
-229 KVAVEILQRGNRQ
+229 KVAVEILNRGNRQ

-267 YAQDIRSRFP
+267 YAKDIRTRFP
-277 DKVREEAK
+277 DKVRDEAK
-285 KLENAEVSEKDT
+285 KFEGAEVSEKDC

-317 DIDDAISLTK
+317 DIDDAISLTR
-327 TPEGGFEL
+327 TSDGGFEL

-342 SNYVKPGS
+342 SNYVKPGT
-350 ELDNEAFNRA
+350 ELDNEAFSRA

-370 PMLPKQLS
+370 PMLPKALS
-378 NGICSLNEGVLRLA
+378 NGICSLNENELRLA

-397 HLDKDGNLIDYRF
+397 RLDKEGNLTDYRF

-424 EINALLAGSA
+424 EINALLAGTA
-434 DDELKGKYHEV
+434 DAEIKAKYADV
-445 LSQLPAMKELYG
+445 IDQLPAMKELYG

-475 VKLILDEDGH
+475 VKLILDENGR

-496 SEAMIEE
+496 SESMIEE

-534 KLERLHTLL
+534 KLERLHALL

-568 VRGGPYEQIINT
+568 VRGTPYEQIINT
-580 GMLRCMSKAVYE
+580 GMLRCMSKALYE

-598 YGLVLKDYAHFTSP
+598 YGLVLKDYAHFPSP

-622 RIMTAQLKGMD
+622 RIMTDMLKGTE
-633 KDTMVLRYSD
+633 KETMILRYTD
-643 FAEKASKQSSEREII
+643 FAERASKQSSEREVI

-685 RISGVTQRGLFIE
+685 TISGVTQRGLFIE

-716 TMLTEGIRLSDPVS
+716 TSLTEGVRLTDPAS
-730 GKNWSLGDTMMIT
+730 GKTWSLGDKMMIT

-757 VAPASTK
+757 VAPAAKA

>member
-1 MTRFV
+1 
-6 QPRVKDGAVF
+6 
-16 LCYDRMSAAVW
+16 MS
-27 PLGRVGQLA
+27 
-36 HDWQRCG
+36 
-43 TLEAAAM
+43 
-50 EEQGEKNI
+50 
-58 MAMRDKIEHAIQN
+58 MRDKIEHAIQN

-76 KDLKSKF
+76 KELKQKF
-83 GGDRGSDRKVM
+83 GGERGADRKVM
-94 EAVDQLVHEAVICQR
+94 EALDELVREAVVCQR

-149 IPGRFTRGAM
+149 IPGRFTKGAM
-159 PGDIVL
+159 PGDDVL

-176 SDEGEILAI
+176 SDEGAILAI
-185 LEEKNDLV
+185 LTEKNDLV
-193 GTARRIEGRLKFV
+193 GTVRRVEGRLRFV
-206 PDDCPAISMQ
+206 PDDCPAITMPLA
-216 MMRDCEGGAKDGD
+216 RDCEGGAKDGD
-229 KVAVEILQRGNRQ
+229 KVAVEILNRGSRQ

-267 YAQDIRSRFP
+267 YAKDIRTRFP
-277 DKVREEAK
+277 DKVRDEAK
-285 KLENAEVSEKDT
+285 KFEGAEVSEKDC

-317 DIDDAISLTK
+317 DIDDAISLTR
-327 TPEGGFEL
+327 TSDGGFEL

-342 SNYVKPGS
+342 SNYVKPGT
-350 ELDNEAFNRA
+350 ELDNEAFSRA

-370 PMLPKQLS
+370 PMLPKALS
-378 NGICSLNEGVLRLA
+378 NGICSLNENELRLA

-397 HLDKDGNLIDYRF
+397 RLDKEGNLTDYRF

-424 EINALLAGSA
+424 EINALLAGTA
-434 DDELKGKYHEV
+434 DAEIKAKYADV
-445 LSQLPAMKELYG
+445 IDQLPAMKELYG
-457 HRARLRKERGCMD
+457 HRARLRRERGCMD

-475 VKLILDEDGH
+475 VKLILDENGR

-496 SEAMIEE
+496 SESMIEE

-568 VRGGPYEQIINT
+568 VRGTPYEQIINT
-580 GMLRCMSKAVYE
+580 GMLRCMSKALYE

-622 RIMTAQLKGMD
+622 RIMTDLLKGTE
-633 KDTMVLRYSD
+633 KETMILRYTD
-643 FAEKASKQSSEREII
+643 FAERASKQSSEREVI

-685 RISGVTQRGLFIE
+685 TISGVTQRGLFIE

-716 TMLTEGIRLSDPVS
+716 TSLTEGVRLTDPAS
-730 GKNWSLGDTMMIT
+730 GKTWSLGDKMMIT

-757 VAPASTK
+757 VAPAAKA

>member
-1 MTRFV
+1 
-6 QPRVKDGAVF
+6 
-16 LCYDRMSAAVW
+16 
-27 PLGRVGQLA
+27 
-36 HDWQRCG
+36 
-43 TLEAAAM
+43 
-50 EEQGEKNI
+50 
-58 MAMRDKIEHAIQN
+58 MRDKIEHAIQN

-76 KDLKSKF
+76 KELKQKF
-83 GGDRGSDRKVM
+83 GGERGADRKVM
-94 EAVDQLVHEAVICQR
+94 EALDELVREAVVCQR

-149 IPGRFTRGAM
+149 IPGRFTKGAM
-159 PGDIVL
+159 PGDDVL

-176 SDEGEILAI
+176 SDEGAILAI
-185 LEEKNDLV
+185 LTEKNDLV
-193 GTARRIEGRLKFV
+193 GTVRRVEGRLRFV
-206 PDDCPAISMQ
+206 PDDCPAITMPLA
-216 MMRDCEGGAKDGD
+216 RDCEGGAKDGD
-229 KVAVEILQRGNRQ
+229 KVAVEILNRGNRQ

-267 YAQDIRSRFP
+267 YAKDIRTRFP
-277 DKVREEAK
+277 DKVRDEAK
-285 KLENAEVSEKDT
+285 KFEGAEVSEKDC

-317 DIDDAISLTK
+317 DIDDAISLTR
-327 TPEGGFEL
+327 TSDGGFEL

-342 SNYVKPGS
+342 SNYVKPGT
-350 ELDNEAFNRA
+350 ELDNEAFSRA

-370 PMLPKQLS
+370 PMLPKALS
-378 NGICSLNEGVLRLA
+378 NGICSLNENELRLA

-397 HLDKDGNLIDYRF
+397 RLDKEGNLTDYRF

-424 EINALLAGSA
+424 EINALLAGTA
-434 DDELKGKYHEV
+434 DAEIKAKYADV
-445 LSQLPAMKELYG
+445 IDQLPAMKELYG

-475 VKLILDEDGH
+475 VKLILDENGR

-496 SEAMIEE
+496 SESMIEE

-517 VKQIPFVYRV
+517 VKQVPFVYRV

-534 KLERLHTLL
+534 KLERLHALL

-568 VRGGPYEQIINT
+568 VRGTPYEQIINT
-580 GMLRCMSKAVYE
+580 GMLRCMSKALYE

-622 RIMTAQLKGMD
+622 RIMTDMLKGTE
-633 KDTMVLRYSD
+633 KETMILRYTD
-643 FAEKASKQSSEREII
+643 FVERASKQSSEREVI

-685 RISGVTQRGLFIE
+685 TISGVTQRGLFIE

-716 TMLTEGIRLSDPVS
+716 TSLTEGVRLTDPAS
-730 GKNWSLGDTMMIT
+730 GKTWSLGDKMMIT

-757 VAPASTK
+757 VAPAAKA

>member
-1 MTRFV
+1 
-6 QPRVKDGAVF
+6 
-16 LCYDRMSAAVW
+16 MS
-27 PLGRVGQLA
+27 
-36 HDWQRCG
+36 
-43 TLEAAAM
+43 
-50 EEQGEKNI
+50 
-58 MAMRDKIEHAIQN
+58 MRDKIEHAIQN

-76 KDLKSKF
+76 KELKQKF
-83 GGDRGSDRKVM
+83 GGERGADRKVM
-94 EAVDQLVHEAVICQR
+94 EALDELVREAVVCQR

-121 DKALLCKV
+121 DRALLCKV

-149 IPGRFTRGAM
+149 IPGRFTKGAM
-159 PGDIVL
+159 PGDDVL

-176 SDEGEILAI
+176 SDEGAILAI
-185 LEEKNDLV
+185 LTEKNDLV
-193 GTARRIEGRLKFV
+193 GTVRRVEGRLRFV
-206 PDDCPAISMQ
+206 PDDCPAITMPLA
-216 MMRDCEGGAKDGD
+216 RDCEGGAKDGD
-229 KVAVEILQRGNRQ
+229 KVAVEILNRGNRQ

-267 YAQDIRSRFP
+267 YAKDIRTRFP
-277 DKVREEAK
+277 DKVRDEAK
-285 KLENAEVSEKDT
+285 KFEGAEVSEKDC

-317 DIDDAISLTK
+317 DIDDAISLTR
-327 TPEGGFEL
+327 TSDGGFEL

-342 SNYVKPGS
+342 SNYVKPGT
-350 ELDNEAFNRA
+350 ELDNEAFSRA

-370 PMLPKQLS
+370 PMLPKALS
-378 NGICSLNEGVLRLA
+378 NGICSLNENELRLA

-397 HLDKDGNLIDYRF
+397 RLDKDGGLTDYRF

-424 EINALLAGSA
+424 EINALLAGTA
-434 DDELKGKYHEV
+434 DAEIKAKYADV
-445 LSQLPAMKELYG
+445 IDQLPAMKELYG

-534 KLERLHTLL
+534 KLERLHGLL
-543 QACGINDHFAKDV
+543 QACGVNDHFAKDV

-568 VRGGPYEQIINT
+568 VRGTAYEQIINV

-598 YGLVLKDYAHFTSP
+598 YGLVLQDYAHFTSP

-622 RIMTAQLKGMD
+622 RIMTAQLKGTD
-633 KDTMVLRYSD
+633 KDTMILRYSE
-643 FAEKASKQSSEREII
+643 FAEDVSKQASEREVI

-685 RISGVTQRGLFIE
+685 TISGVTQRGLFIE

-706 VPASSLTPSG
+706 VPAASLTPSG
-716 TMLTEGIRLSDPVS
+716 TSLTEGVRLTDPAS
-730 GKNWSLGDTMMIT
+730 GKTWSLGDKMMIT

-757 VAPASTK
+757 VAPAAKA

>member
-1 MTRFV
+1 
-6 QPRVKDGAVF
+6 
-16 LCYDRMSAAVW
+16 MS
-27 PLGRVGQLA
+27 
-36 HDWQRCG
+36 
-43 TLEAAAM
+43 
-50 EEQGEKNI
+50 
-58 MAMRDKIEHAIQN
+58 MRDKIEHAIQN

-76 KDLKSKF
+76 RELKQKF
-83 GGDRGSDRKVM
+83 GGERGADRKVM
-94 EAVDQLVHEAVICQR
+94 EALDELVREAVVCQR

-149 IPGRFTRGAM
+149 IPGRFTKGAM
-159 PGDIVL
+159 PGDDVL

-171 PRVEG
+171 PRMEG
-176 SDEGEILAI
+176 SDEGAILAV
-185 LEEKNDLV
+185 LTEKNDLV
-193 GTARRIEGRLKFV
+193 GTVRRVEGRLRFV
-206 PDDCPAISMQ
+206 PDDCPAITMPLA
-216 MMRDCEGGAKDGD
+216 RDCEGGAKDGD
-229 KVAVEILQRGNRQ
+229 KVAVEILNRGNRQ

-267 YAQDIRSRFP
+267 YAKDIRTRFP

-285 KLENAEVSEKDT
+285 KFEGAEISEKDC

-317 DIDDAISLTK
+317 DIDDAISLTR
-327 TPEGGFEL
+327 TSDGGFEL

-342 SNYVKPGS
+342 SNYVKPGT
-350 ELDNEAFNRA
+350 ELDNEAFSRA

-370 PMLPKQLS
+370 PMLPKALS
-378 NGICSLNEGVLRLA
+378 NGICSLNENELRLA

-397 HLDKDGNLIDYRF
+397 RLDKDGNLTDYRF

-417 RVKGVYS
+417 RVKGVYA
-424 EINALLAGSA
+424 EINALLAGTA
-434 DDELKGKYHEV
+434 DAEIKAKYADV
-445 LSQLPAMKELYG
+445 IDQLPAMKELYG

-475 VKLILDEDGH
+475 VKLILDENGR

-496 SEAMIEE
+496 SESMIEE

-534 KLERLHTLL
+534 KLERLHALL
-543 QACGINDHFAKDV
+543 QACGINDHFAKEV

-568 VRGGPYEQIINT
+568 VRGTPYEQIINT
-580 GMLRCMSKAVYE
+580 GMLRCMSKALYE

-622 RIMTAQLKGMD
+622 RIMTDLLKGTE
-633 KDTMVLRYSD
+633 KETMILRYTD
-643 FAEKASKQSSEREII
+643 FAERASKQSSEREVV

-685 RISGVTQRGLFIE
+685 TISGVTQRGLFIE

-716 TMLTEGIRLSDPVS
+716 TSLTEGVRLTDPVS
-730 GKNWSLGDTMMIT
+730 GKSWSLGDKMMIT

-757 VAPASTK
+757 VAPAAKN

>member
-1 MTRFV
+1 
-6 QPRVKDGAVF
+6 
-16 LCYDRMSAAVW
+16 
-27 PLGRVGQLA
+27 
-36 HDWQRCG
+36 
-43 TLEAAAM
+43 
-50 EEQGEKNI
+50 
-58 MAMRDKIEHAIQN
+58 MRDKIEHAIQN

-76 KDLKSKF
+76 KELKQKF
-83 GGDRGSDRKVM
+83 GGERGADRKVM
-94 EAVDQLVHEAVICQR
+94 EALDELVREAVVCQR

-149 IPGRFTRGAM
+149 IPGRFTKGAM
-159 PGDIVL
+159 PGDDVL

-176 SDEGEILAI
+176 SDEGAILAI
-185 LEEKNDLV
+185 LTEKNDLV
-193 GTARRIEGRLKFV
+193 GTVRRVEGRLRFV
-206 PDDCPAISMQ
+206 PDDCPAITMPLA
-216 MMRDCEGGAKDGD
+216 RDCEGGAKDGD
-229 KVAVEILQRGNRQ
+229 KVAVEILNRGNRQ

-267 YAQDIRSRFP
+267 YAKDIRTRFP
-277 DKVREEAK
+277 DKVRDEAK
-285 KLENAEVSEKDT
+285 KFEGAEVSEKDC

-317 DIDDAISLTK
+317 DIDDAISLTR
-327 TPEGGFEL
+327 TSDGGFEL

-342 SNYVKPGS
+342 SNYVKPGT
-350 ELDNEAFNRA
+350 ELDNEAFSRA

-370 PMLPKQLS
+370 PMLPKALS
-378 NGICSLNEGVLRLA
+378 NGICSLNENELRLA

-397 HLDKDGNLIDYRF
+397 RLDKEGNLTDYRF

-424 EINALLAGSA
+424 EINALLAGTA
-434 DDELKGKYHEV
+434 DAEIKAKYADV
-445 LSQLPAMKELYG
+445 IDQLPAMKELYG

-475 VKLILDEDGH
+475 VKLILDENGR

-496 SEAMIEE
+496 SESMIEE

-534 KLERLHTLL
+534 KLERLHALL

-568 VRGGPYEQIINT
+568 VRGTPYEKIINT
-580 GMLRCMSKAVYE
+580 GMLRCMSKALYE

-622 RIMTAQLKGMD
+622 RIMTDMLKGTE
-633 KDTMVLRYSD
+633 KETMILRYTD
-643 FAEKASKQSSEREII
+643 FAERASKQSSEREVI

-685 RISGVTQRGLFIE
+685 TISGVTQRGLFIE

-716 TMLTEGIRLSDPVS
+716 TSLTEGVRLTDPAS
-730 GKNWSLGDTMMIT
+730 GKTWSLGDKMMIT

-757 VAPASTK
+757 VAPAAKV

>member
-1 MTRFV
+1 
-6 QPRVKDGAVF
+6 
-16 LCYDRMSAAVW
+16 MS
-27 PLGRVGQLA
+27 
-36 HDWQRCG
+36 
-43 TLEAAAM
+43 
-50 EEQGEKNI
+50 
-58 MAMRDKIEHAIQN
+58 MRDKIEHAIQN

-76 KDLKSKF
+76 RELKQKF
-83 GGDRGSDRKVM
+83 GGERGADRKVM
-94 EAVDQLVHEAVICQR
+94 EALDELVREAVVCQR

-149 IPGRFTRGAM
+149 IPGRFTKGAM
-159 PGDIVL
+159 PGDDVL

-171 PRVEG
+171 PRMEG
-176 SDEGEILAI
+176 SDEGTILAV
-185 LEEKNDLV
+185 LTEKNDLV
-193 GTARRIEGRLKFV
+193 GTVRRVEGRLRFV
-206 PDDCPAISMQ
+206 PDDCPAITMPLA
-216 MMRDCEGGAKDGD
+216 RDCEGGAKDGD
-229 KVAVEILQRGNRQ
+229 KVAVEILNRGNRQ

-267 YAQDIRSRFP
+267 YAKDIRTRFP

-285 KLENAEVSEKDT
+285 KFEGAEISEKDC

-317 DIDDAISLTK
+317 DIDDAVSLTR
-327 TPEGGFEL
+327 TSDGGFEL

-342 SNYVKPGS
+342 SNYVKPGT
-350 ELDNEAFNRA
+350 ELDNEAFSRA

-397 HLDKDGNLIDYRF
+397 RLDKDGNLTDYRF

-417 RVKGVYS
+417 RVKGVYA
-424 EINALLAGSA
+424 EINALLAGTA
-434 DDELKGKYHEV
+434 DAEIKAKYADV
-445 LSQLPAMKELYG
+445 IDQLPAMKELYG

-475 VKLILDEDGH
+475 VKLILDENGR

-496 SEAMIEE
+496 SESMIEE

-527 HEEPNAE
+527 HEEPNGE

-543 QACGINDHFAKDV
+543 QACGINDHFAKEV

-580 GMLRCMSKAVYE
+580 GMLRCMSKALYE

-598 YGLVLKDYAHFTSP
+598 YGLVLQDYAHFTSP

-622 RIMTAQLKGMD
+622 RIMTEQLKGAD
-633 KDTMVLRYSD
+633 KDTMILRYSD
-643 FAEKASKQSSEREII
+643 FAEKVSKQSSEREVV

-685 RISGVTQRGLFIE
+685 TISGVTQRGLFIE

-716 TMLTEGIRLSDPVS
+716 TSLTEGVRLTDPVS
-730 GKNWSLGDTMMIT
+730 GKSWSLGDKMMIT

-757 VAPASTK
+757 VAPAAKN

>member
-1 MTRFV
+1 
-6 QPRVKDGAVF
+6 
-16 LCYDRMSAAVW
+16 
-27 PLGRVGQLA
+27 
-36 HDWQRCG
+36 
-43 TLEAAAM
+43 
-50 EEQGEKNI
+50 
-58 MAMRDKIEHAIQN
+58 MRDKIEHAIQN

-76 KDLKSKF
+76 KELKQKF
-83 GGDRGSDRKVM
+83 GGERGADRKVM
-94 EAVDQLVHEAVICQR
+94 EALDELVREAVVCQR

-149 IPGRFTRGAM
+149 IPGRFTKGAM
-159 PGDIVL
+159 PGDDVL

-176 SDEGEILAI
+176 SDEGAILAI
-185 LEEKNDLV
+185 LTEKNDLV
-193 GTARRIEGRLKFV
+193 GTVRRVEGRLRFV
-206 PDDCPAISMQ
+206 PDDCPAITMPLA
-216 MMRDCEGGAKDGD
+216 RDCEGGAKDGD
-229 KVAVEILQRGNRQ
+229 KVAVEILNRGNRQ

-267 YAQDIRSRFP
+267 YAKDIRTRFP
-277 DKVREEAK
+277 DKVRDEAK
-285 KLENAEVSEKDT
+285 KFEGAEVSEKDC

-317 DIDDAISLTK
+317 DIDDAISLTR
-327 TPEGGFEL
+327 TSDGGFEL

-342 SNYVKPGS
+342 SNYVKPGT
-350 ELDNEAFNRA
+350 ELDNEAFSRA

-370 PMLPKQLS
+370 PMLPKALS
-378 NGICSLNEGVLRLA
+378 NGICSLNENELRLA

-397 HLDKDGNLIDYRF
+397 RLDKEGNLTDYRF

-424 EINALLAGSA
+424 EINALLAGTA
-434 DDELKGKYHEV
+434 DAEIKAKYADV
-445 LSQLPAMKELYG
+445 IDQLPAMKELYG

-470 IESGE
+470 IDSGE
-475 VKLILDEDGH
+475 VKLILDENGR

-496 SEAMIEE
+496 SESMIEE

-534 KLERLHTLL
+534 KLERLHALL

-568 VRGGPYEQIINT
+568 VRGTPYEQIINT
-580 GMLRCMSKAVYE
+580 GMLRCMSKALYE

-622 RIMTAQLKGMD
+622 RIMTDMLKGTE
-633 KDTMVLRYSD
+633 KETMILRYTD
-643 FAEKASKQSSEREII
+643 FAERASKQSSEREVI

-685 RISGVTQRGLFIE
+685 TISGVTQRGLFIE

-716 TMLTEGIRLSDPVS
+716 TSLTEGVRLTDPAS
-730 GKNWSLGDTMMIT
+730 GKTWSLGDKMMIT

-757 VAPASTK
+757 VAPAAKA

>member
-1 MTRFV
+1 
-6 QPRVKDGAVF
+6 
-16 LCYDRMSAAVW
+16 MS
-27 PLGRVGQLA
+27 
-36 HDWQRCG
+36 
-43 TLEAAAM
+43 
-50 EEQGEKNI
+50 
-58 MAMRDKIEHAIQN
+58 MRDKIEHAIQN

-76 KDLKSKF
+76 KELKQKF
-83 GGDRGSDRKVM
+83 GGERGADRKVM
-94 EAVDQLVHEAVICQR
+94 EALDELVREAVVCQR

-136 AFVMLEDGTSDIF
+136 AFVMLEDETSDIF

-159 PGDIVL
+159 PGDEVL

-176 SDEGEILAI
+176 SDEGAILAV
-185 LEEKNDLV
+185 LTEKNDLV
-193 GTARRIEGRLKFV
+193 GTVRRIEGRLKFV

-216 MMRDCEGGAKDGD
+216 LMRDCEGGAKDGD
-229 KVAVEILQRGNRQ
+229 KVAVEILMRGNRQ

-267 YAQDIRSRFP
+267 YARDIHTRFP

-285 KLENAEVSEKDT
+285 KFEDMTVSEKDC

-317 DIDDAISLTK
+317 DIDDAISLTR
-327 TPEGGFEL
+327 TSDGGFEL

-342 SNYVKPGS
+342 SNYVKPGT
-350 ELDNEAFNRA
+350 ELDNEAFSRA

-370 PMLPKQLS
+370 PMLPKALS
-378 NGICSLNEGVLRLA
+378 NGICSLNENELRLA

-397 HLDKDGNLIDYRF
+397 RLDKNGDLTDYRF

-424 EINALLAGSA
+424 EINALLAGTA
-434 DDELKGKYHEV
+434 DAEIKAKYADV
-445 LSQLPAMKELYG
+445 IDQLPAMKELYG

-475 VKLILDEDGH
+475 VKLILDENGR

-496 SEAMIEE
+496 SESMIEE

-534 KLERLHTLL
+534 KLERLHALL

-556 PTPKEL
+556 PAPKEL

-568 VRGGPYEQIINT
+568 VRGTPYEQIINT
-580 GMLRCMSKAVYE
+580 GMLRCMSKALYE

-622 RIMTAQLKGMD
+622 RIMTDMLKGTE
-633 KDTMVLRYSD
+633 KETMILRYTD
-643 FAEKASKQSSEREII
+643 FAERASKQSSEREVI

-685 RISGVTQRGLFIE
+685 TISGVTQRGLFIE

-716 TMLTEGIRLSDPVS
+716 TSLTEGVRLTDPAS
-730 GKNWSLGDTMMIT
+730 GKTWSLGDKMMIT

-757 VAPASTK
+757 VAPAAKA

>member
-1 MTRFV
+1 
-6 QPRVKDGAVF
+6 
-16 LCYDRMSAAVW
+16 
-27 PLGRVGQLA
+27 
-36 HDWQRCG
+36 
-43 TLEAAAM
+43 
-50 EEQGEKNI
+50 
-58 MAMRDKIEHAIQN
+58 MRDKIEHAIQN

-76 KDLKSKF
+76 KELKQKF
-83 GGDRGSDRKVM
+83 GGERGADRKVM
-94 EAVDQLVHEAVICQR
+94 EALDELVREAVVCQR

-149 IPGRFTRGAM
+149 IPGRFTKGAM
-159 PGDIVL
+159 PGDDVL

-176 SDEGEILAI
+176 SDEGAILAI
-185 LEEKNDLV
+185 LTEKNDLV
-193 GTARRIEGRLKFV
+193 GTVRRVEGRLRFV
-206 PDDCPAISMQ
+206 PDDCPAITMPLA
-216 MMRDCEGGAKDGD
+216 RDCEGGAKDGD
-229 KVAVEILQRGNRQ
+229 KVAVEILNRGNRQ

-267 YAQDIRSRFP
+267 YAKDIRTRFP
-277 DKVREEAK
+277 DKVRDEAK
-285 KLENAEVSEKDT
+285 KFEGAEVSEKDC

-317 DIDDAISLTK
+317 DIDDAISLTR
-327 TPEGGFEL
+327 TSDGGFEL

-342 SNYVKPGS
+342 SNYVKPGT
-350 ELDNEAFNRA
+350 ELDNEAFCRA

-370 PMLPKQLS
+370 PMLPKALS
-378 NGICSLNEGVLRLA
+378 NGICSLNENELRLA

-397 HLDKDGNLIDYRF
+397 RLDKEGNLTDYRF

-424 EINALLAGSA
+424 EINALLAGTA
-434 DDELKGKYHEV
+434 DAEIKAKYADV
-445 LSQLPAMKELYG
+445 IDQLPAMKELYG

-475 VKLILDEDGH
+475 VKLILDENGR

-496 SEAMIEE
+496 SESMIEE

-534 KLERLHTLL
+534 KLERLHALL

-568 VRGGPYEQIINT
+568 VRGTPYEQIINT
-580 GMLRCMSKAVYE
+580 GMLRCMSKALYE

-622 RIMTAQLKGMD
+622 RIMTDMLKGTE
-633 KDTMVLRYSD
+633 KETMILRYTD
-643 FAEKASKQSSEREII
+643 FAERASKQSSEREVI

-685 RISGVTQRGLFIE
+685 TISGVTQRGLFIE

-716 TMLTEGIRLSDPVS
+716 TSLTEGVRLTDPAS
-730 GKNWSLGDTMMIT
+730 GKTWSLGDKMMIT

-757 VAPASTK
+757 VAPAAKA

>member
-1 MTRFV
+1 
-6 QPRVKDGAVF
+6 
-16 LCYDRMSAAVW
+16 MS
-27 PLGRVGQLA
+27 
-36 HDWQRCG
+36 
-43 TLEAAAM
+43 
-50 EEQGEKNI
+50 
-58 MAMRDKIEHAIQN
+58 MRDKIEHAIQN

-76 KDLKSKF
+76 KELKQKF
-83 GGDRGSDRKVM
+83 GGERGADRKVM
-94 EAVDQLVHEAVICQR
+94 EALDELVREAVVCQR

-149 IPGRFTRGAM
+149 IPGRFTKGAM
-159 PGDIVL
+159 PGDDVL

-176 SDEGEILAI
+176 SDEGAILAI
-185 LEEKNDLV
+185 LTEKNDLV
-193 GTARRIEGRLKFV
+193 GTVCRVEGRLRFV
-206 PDDCPAISMQ
+206 PDDCPAITMPLA
-216 MMRDCEGGAKDGD
+216 RDCEGGAKDGD
-229 KVAVEILQRGNRQ
+229 KVAVEILNRGSRQ

-267 YAQDIRSRFP
+267 YAKDIRTRFP
-277 DKVREEAK
+277 DKVRDEAK
-285 KLENAEVSEKDT
+285 KFEGAEVSEKDC

-317 DIDDAISLTK
+317 DIDDAISLTR
-327 TPEGGFEL
+327 TSDGGFEL

-342 SNYVKPGS
+342 SNYVKPGT
-350 ELDNEAFNRA
+350 ELDNEAFSRA

-370 PMLPKQLS
+370 PMLPKALS
-378 NGICSLNEGVLRLA
+378 NGICSLNENELRLA

-397 HLDKDGNLIDYRF
+397 RLDKEGNLTDYRF

-424 EINALLAGSA
+424 EINALLAGTA
-434 DDELKGKYHEV
+434 DAEIKAKYADV
-445 LSQLPAMKELYG
+445 IDQLPAMKELYG
-457 HRARLRKERGCMD
+457 HRARLRRERGCMD

-475 VKLILDEDGH
+475 VKLILDENGR

-496 SEAMIEE
+496 SESMIEE

-534 KLERLHTLL
+534 KLERLHALL

-568 VRGGPYEQIINT
+568 VRGTPYEQIINT
-580 GMLRCMSKAVYE
+580 GMLRCMSKALYE

-622 RIMTAQLKGMD
+622 RIMTDLLKGTE
-633 KDTMVLRYSD
+633 KETMILRYTD
-643 FAEKASKQSSEREII
+643 FAERASKQSSEREVI

-685 RISGVTQRGLFIE
+685 TISGVTQRGLFIE

-716 TMLTEGIRLSDPVS
+716 TSLTEGVRLTDPAS
-730 GKNWSLGDTMMIT
+730 GKTWSLGDRMMIT

-757 VAPASTK
+757 VAPAAKA

>member
-1 MTRFV
+1 
-6 QPRVKDGAVF
+6 
-16 LCYDRMSAAVW
+16 
-27 PLGRVGQLA
+27 
-36 HDWQRCG
+36 
-43 TLEAAAM
+43 
-50 EEQGEKNI
+50 
-58 MAMRDKIEHAIQN
+58 MRDKIEHAIQN

-76 KDLKSKF
+76 KELKQKF
-83 GGDRGSDRKVM
+83 GGERGADRKVM
-94 EAVDQLVHEAVICQR
+94 EALDELVREAVVCQR

-149 IPGRFTRGAM
+149 IPGRFTKGAM
-159 PGDIVL
+159 PGDEVL

-171 PRVEG
+171 PRMEG
-176 SDEGEILAI
+176 SDEGTILAV
-185 LEEKNDLV
+185 LTEKNDLV
-193 GTARRIEGRLKFV
+193 GTVRRVEGRLRFV
-206 PDDCPAISMQ
+206 PDDCPAITMPLA
-216 MMRDCEGGAKDGD
+216 RDCEGGAKDGD
-229 KVAVEILQRGNRQ
+229 KVAVEILNRGNRQ

-267 YAQDIRSRFP
+267 YAKDIRTRFP
-277 DKVREEAK
+277 DKVRDEAK
-285 KLENAEVSEKDT
+285 KFEGAEVSEKDC

-317 DIDDAISLTK
+317 DIDDAVSLTR
-327 TPEGGFEL
+327 TSDGGFEL

-342 SNYVKPGS
+342 SNYVKPGT
-350 ELDNEAFNRA
+350 ELDNEAFSRA

-370 PMLPKQLS
+370 PMLPKALS
-378 NGICSLNEGVLRLA
+378 NGICSLNENELRLA

-397 HLDKDGNLIDYRF
+397 RLDKDGNLTDYRF

-417 RVKGVYS
+417 RVKGVYA
-424 EINALLAGSA
+424 EINALLAGTA
-434 DDELKGKYHEV
+434 DAETKAKYADV
-445 LSQLPAMKELYG
+445 IDQLPAMKELYG

-475 VKLILDEDGH
+475 VKLILDENGR

-496 SEAMIEE
+496 SESMIEE

-534 KLERLHTLL
+534 KLERLHALL
-543 QACGINDHFAKDV
+543 QACGINDHFAKEV

-568 VRGGPYEQIINT
+568 VRGTPYEQIINT
-580 GMLRCMSKAVYE
+580 GMLRCMSKALYE

-622 RIMTAQLKGMD
+622 RIMTDMLKGTE
-633 KDTMVLRYSD
+633 KETMILRYTD
-643 FAEKASKQSSEREII
+643 FAERASKQSSEREVI

-685 RISGVTQRGLFIE
+685 TISGVTQRGLFIE

-716 TMLTEGIRLSDPVS
+716 TSLTEGVRLTDPAS
-730 GKNWSLGDTMMIT
+730 GKTWSLGDKMMIT

-757 VAPASTK
+757 VAPAAKN

>member
-1 MTRFV
+1 
-6 QPRVKDGAVF
+6 
-16 LCYDRMSAAVW
+16 
-27 PLGRVGQLA
+27 
-36 HDWQRCG
+36 
-43 TLEAAAM
+43 
-50 EEQGEKNI
+50 
-58 MAMRDKIEHAIQN
+58 MRDKIEHAIQN

-76 KDLKSKF
+76 KELKQKF
-83 GGDRGSDRKVM
+83 GGERGADRKVM
-94 EAVDQLVHEAVICQR
+94 EALDELVREAVVCQR

-136 AFVMLEDGTSDIF
+136 AFVMLEDGISDIF
-149 IPGRFTRGAM
+149 IPGRFTKGAM
-159 PGDIVL
+159 PGDDVL

-176 SDEGEILAI
+176 SDEGAILAI
-185 LEEKNDLV
+185 LTEKNDLV
-193 GTARRIEGRLKFV
+193 GTVRRVEGRLRFV
-206 PDDCPAISMQ
+206 PDDCPAITMPLA
-216 MMRDCEGGAKDGD
+216 RDCEGGAKDGD
-229 KVAVEILQRGNRQ
+229 KVAVEILNRGSRQ

-267 YAQDIRSRFP
+267 YAKDIRTRFP
-277 DKVREEAK
+277 DKVRDEAK
-285 KLENAEVSEKDT
+285 KFEGAEVSEKDC

-317 DIDDAISLTK
+317 DIDDAISLTR
-327 TPEGGFEL
+327 TSDGGFEL

-342 SNYVKPGS
+342 SNYVKPGT
-350 ELDNEAFNRA
+350 ELDNEAFSRA

-370 PMLPKQLS
+370 PMLPKALS
-378 NGICSLNEGVLRLA
+378 NGICSLNENELRLA

-397 HLDKDGNLIDYRF
+397 RLDKEGNLTDYRF

-424 EINALLAGSA
+424 EINALLAGTA
-434 DDELKGKYHEV
+434 DAEIKAKYADV
-445 LSQLPAMKELYG
+445 IDQLPAMKELYG
-457 HRARLRKERGCMD
+457 HRARLRRERGCMD

-475 VKLILDEDGH
+475 VKLILDENGR

-496 SEAMIEE
+496 SESMIEE

-534 KLERLHTLL
+534 KLERLHALL

-568 VRGGPYEQIINT
+568 VRGTPYEQIINT
-580 GMLRCMSKAVYE
+580 GMLRCMSKALYE

-622 RIMTAQLKGMD
+622 RIMTDMLKGTE
-633 KDTMVLRYSD
+633 KETMILRYTD
-643 FAEKASKQSSEREII
+643 FAERASKQSSEREVI

-685 RISGVTQRGLFIE
+685 TISGVTQRGLFIE

-716 TMLTEGIRLSDPVS
+716 TSLTEGVRLTDPAS
-730 GKNWSLGDTMMIT
+730 GKTWSLGDKMMIT

-757 VAPASTK
+757 VAPAAKA

>member
-1 MTRFV
+1 
-6 QPRVKDGAVF
+6 
-16 LCYDRMSAAVW
+16 MS
-27 PLGRVGQLA
+27 
-36 HDWQRCG
+36 
-43 TLEAAAM
+43 
-50 EEQGEKNI
+50 
-58 MAMRDKIEHAIQN
+58 MRDKIEHAIQN

-76 KDLKSKF
+76 KELKQKF
-83 GGDRGSDRKVM
+83 GGERGADRKVM
-94 EAVDQLVHEAVICQR
+94 EALDELVREAVVCQR

-149 IPGRFTRGAM
+149 IPGRFTKGAM
-159 PGDIVL
+159 PGDEVL

-171 PRVEG
+171 PRMEG
-176 SDEGEILAI
+176 SDEGTILAV
-185 LEEKNDLV
+185 LTEKNDLV
-193 GTARRIEGRLKFV
+193 GTVRRVEGRLRFV
-206 PDDCPAISMQ
+206 PDDCPAITMPLA
-216 MMRDCEGGAKDGD
+216 RDCEGGAKDGD
-229 KVAVEILQRGNRQ
+229 KVAVEILNRGNRQ

-267 YAQDIRSRFP
+267 YAKDIRTRFP

-285 KLENAEVSEKDT
+285 KFEGAEISEKDC

-317 DIDDAISLTK
+317 DIDDAVSLTR
-327 TPEGGFEL
+327 TSDGGFEL

-342 SNYVKPGS
+342 SNYVKPGT
-350 ELDNEAFNRA
+350 ELDNEAFSRA

-370 PMLPKQLS
+370 PMLPKALS
-378 NGICSLNEGVLRLA
+378 NGICSLNENELRLA

-397 HLDKDGNLIDYRF
+397 RLDKDGNLTDYRF

-417 RVKGVYS
+417 RVKGVYA
-424 EINALLAGSA
+424 EINALLAGTA
-434 DDELKGKYHEV
+434 DAEIKAKYADV
-445 LSQLPAMKELYG
+445 IDQLPAMKELYG

-475 VKLILDEDGH
+475 VKLILDENGR

-496 SEAMIEE
+496 SESMIEE

-534 KLERLHTLL
+534 KLERLHALL
-543 QACGINDHFAKDV
+543 QACGINDHFAKEV

-568 VRGGPYEQIINT
+568 VRGTPYEQIINT
-580 GMLRCMSKAVYE
+580 GMLRSMSKALYE

-622 RIMTAQLKGMD
+622 RIMTDLLKGTE
-633 KDTMVLRYSD
+633 KETMILRYTD
-643 FAEKASKQSSEREII
+643 FAERASKQSSEREVV

-685 RISGVTQRGLFIE
+685 TISGVTQRGLFIE

-716 TMLTEGIRLSDPVS
+716 TSLTEGVRLTDPAS
-730 GKNWSLGDTMMIT
+730 GKSWSLGDKMMIT

-757 VAPASTK
+757 VAPAAKN

>member
-1 MTRFV
+1 MQISHVALVDDVEHAARREAQRRDDGQRHERKRHKRVDPARDAELEGLLLGIFERFV
-6 QPRVKDGAVF
+6 DLDERRFAHDARDLELDLAEHLAVLHHDDAAAERDDAVNRRRHVLFVRTDDDDIVAVVRDGRCHRAGLEAVALDIADANVVRVLVALDDGNFQDVVLNADLFGVARIGRDD
-16 LCYDRMSAAVW
+16 LTRHHAEHRARAGLDKVRGLKVRNVERLVRALDEVRID
-27 PLGRVGQLA
+27 LGRFKRRDGLA
-36 HDWQRCG
+36 V
-43 TLEAAAM
+43 
-50 EEQGEKNI
+50 
-58 MAMRDKIEHAIQN
+58 EH
-71 QPCTV
+71 QPAFFV
-76 KDLKSKF
+76 DLK
-83 GGDRGSDRKVM
+83 D
-94 EAVDQLVHEAVICQR
+94 
-109 QGVFFTVRSGRA
+109 
-121 DKALLCKV
+121 
-129 VKLGKNF
+129 
-136 AFVMLEDGTSDIF
+136 
-149 IPGRFTRGAM
+149 
-159 PGDIVL
+159 
-165 VEKFEH
+165 
-171 PRVEG
+171 
-176 SDEGEILAI
+176 
-185 LEEKNDLV
+185 
-193 GTARRIEGRLKFV
+193 
-206 PDDCPAISMQ
+206 
-216 MMRDCEGGAKDGD
+216 
-229 KVAVEILQRGNRQ
+229 VEIV
-242 EDHRVG
+242 EVVDH
-248 VAMRFGSSDE
+248 
-258 AKRCAKALL
+258 
-267 YAQDIRSRFP
+267 

-285 KLENAEVSEKDT
+285 KFEGMTVSEEDCK
-297 EGRMDL
+297 GRMDL

-317 DIDDAISLTK
+317 DIDDAISLTR

-350 ELDNEAFNRA
+350 ELNEEAFNRA

-370 PMLPKQLS
+370 PMLPKSLS
-378 NGICSLNEGVLRLA
+378 NGICSLNEKELRLA

-397 HLDKDGNLIDYRF
+397 RLDKDGNLTDYRF
-410 VKSIIRS
+410 VKSVICS
-417 RVKGVYS
+417 RVKGVYA
-424 EINALLAGSA
+424 EINALLAGTA
-434 DDELKGKYHEV
+434 DAEIQAKYAEV
-445 LSQLPAMKELYG
+445 ADQLPAMKELYA
-457 HRARLRKERGCMD
+457 HRARLRTERGCID
-470 IESGE
+470 FESGE

-527 HEEPNAE
+527 HEEPNGE
-534 KLERLHTLL
+534 KLERLQALL
-543 QACGINDHFAKDV
+543 QACGINDHFAKEV

-598 YGLVLKDYAHFTSP
+598 YGLVLQDYAHFTSP

-622 RIMTAQLKGMD
+622 RIMTAQLKGTD
-633 KDTMVLRYSD
+633 KDTMILRYSE
-643 FAEKASKQSSEREII
+643 FAEDVSKQASEREVI

-685 RISGVTQRGLFIE
+685 IISGVTQRGLFIE
-698 LDNGVEGF
+698 LENGVEGF
-706 VPASSLTPSG
+706 VPASSLTPTG

-730 GKNWSLGDTMMIT
+730 GKNWNLGDSMMIT

-757 VAPASTK
+757 VAPEEKQ

>member
-1 MTRFV
+1 
-6 QPRVKDGAVF
+6 
-16 LCYDRMSAAVW
+16 
-27 PLGRVGQLA
+27 
-36 HDWQRCG
+36 
-43 TLEAAAM
+43 
-50 EEQGEKNI
+50 
-58 MAMRDKIEHAIQN
+58 MRDKIEHAIQN

-76 KDLKSKF
+76 KELKQKF
-83 GGDRGSDRKVM
+83 GGERGADRKVM
-94 EAVDQLVHEAVICQR
+94 EALDELVREAVVCQR

-149 IPGRFTRGAM
+149 IPGRFTKGAM
-159 PGDIVL
+159 PGDEVL

-171 PRVEG
+171 PRMEG
-176 SDEGEILAI
+176 SDEGTILAV
-185 LEEKNDLV
+185 LTEKNNLV
-193 GTARRIEGRLKFV
+193 GTVRRVEGRLRFV
-206 PDDCPAISMQ
+206 PDDCPAITMPLA
-216 MMRDCEGGAKDGD
+216 RDCEGGAKDGD
-229 KVAVEILQRGNRQ
+229 KVAVEILNRGNRQ

-267 YAQDIRSRFP
+267 YAKDIRTRFP
-277 DKVREEAK
+277 DKVRDEAK
-285 KLENAEVSEKDT
+285 KFEGAEVSEKDC

-317 DIDDAISLTK
+317 DIDDAVSLTR
-327 TPEGGFEL
+327 TSDGGFEL

-342 SNYVKPGS
+342 SNYVKPGT
-350 ELDNEAFNRA
+350 ELDNEAFSRA

-370 PMLPKQLS
+370 PMLPKALS
-378 NGICSLNEGVLRLA
+378 NGICSLNENELRLA

-397 HLDKDGNLIDYRF
+397 RLDKDGNLTDYRF

-417 RVKGVYS
+417 RVKGVYA
-424 EINALLAGSA
+424 EINALLAGTA
-434 DDELKGKYHEV
+434 DAEIKAKYADV
-445 LSQLPAMKELYG
+445 IDQLPAMKELYG

-475 VKLILDEDGH
+475 VKLILDENGR

-496 SEAMIEE
+496 SESMIEE

-534 KLERLHTLL
+534 KLERLHALL

-568 VRGGPYEQIINT
+568 VRGTPYEQIINT
-580 GMLRCMSKAVYE
+580 GMLRCMSKALYE

-622 RIMTAQLKGMD
+622 RIMTDLLKGTE
-633 KDTMVLRYSD
+633 KETMILRYTD
-643 FAEKASKQSSEREII
+643 FAERASKQSSEREVV

-685 RISGVTQRGLFIE
+685 TISGVTQRGLFIE

-716 TMLTEGIRLSDPVS
+716 TSLTEGVRLTDPAS
-730 GKNWSLGDTMMIT
+730 GKTWSLGDKMMIT

-757 VAPASTK
+757 VAPAAKN

>member
-1 MTRFV
+1 
-6 QPRVKDGAVF
+6 
-16 LCYDRMSAAVW
+16 MS
-27 PLGRVGQLA
+27 
-36 HDWQRCG
+36 
-43 TLEAAAM
+43 
-50 EEQGEKNI
+50 
-58 MAMRDKIEHAIQN
+58 MRDKIEHAIQN

-76 KDLKSKF
+76 KELKQKF
-83 GGDRGSDRKVM
+83 GGERGADRKVM
-94 EAVDQLVHEAVICQR
+94 EALDELVREAVVCQR

-149 IPGRFTRGAM
+149 IPGRFTKGAM
-159 PGDIVL
+159 PGDDVL

-176 SDEGEILAI
+176 SDEGAILAI
-185 LEEKNDLV
+185 LTEKNDLV
-193 GTARRIEGRLKFV
+193 GTVRRVEGRLRFV
-206 PDDCPAISMQ
+206 PDDCPAITMPLA
-216 MMRDCEGGAKDGD
+216 RDCEGGAKDGD
-229 KVAVEILQRGNRQ
+229 KVAVEILNRGNRQ

-267 YAQDIRSRFP
+267 YAKDIRTRFP
-277 DKVREEAK
+277 DKVRDEAK
-285 KLENAEVSEKDT
+285 KFEGAEVSEKDC

-317 DIDDAISLTK
+317 DIDDAISLTR
-327 TPEGGFEL
+327 TSDGGFEL

-342 SNYVKPGS
+342 SNYVKPGT
-350 ELDNEAFNRA
+350 ELDNEAFSRA

-370 PMLPKQLS
+370 PMLPKALS
-378 NGICSLNEGVLRLA
+378 NGICSLNENELRLA

-397 HLDKDGNLIDYRF
+397 RLDKDGGLTDYRF

-424 EINALLAGSA
+424 EINALLAGTA
-434 DDELKGKYHEV
+434 DAEIKAKYADV
-445 LSQLPAMKELYG
+445 IDQLPAMKELYG
-457 HRARLRKERGCMD
+457 HGARLRKERGCMD

-475 VKLILDEDGH
+475 VKLILDENGR

-496 SEAMIEE
+496 SESMIEE

-534 KLERLHTLL
+534 KLERLHALL

-568 VRGGPYEQIINT
+568 VRGTPYEQIINT
-580 GMLRCMSKAVYE
+580 GMLRCMSKALYE

-622 RIMTAQLKGMD
+622 RIMTDMLKGTE
-633 KDTMVLRYSD
+633 KETMILRYTD
-643 FAEKASKQSSEREII
+643 FAERASKQSSEREVI

-685 RISGVTQRGLFIE
+685 TISGVTQRGLFIE

-716 TMLTEGIRLSDPVS
+716 TSLTEGVRLTDPAS
-730 GKNWSLGDTMMIT
+730 GKTWSLGDKMMIT

-757 VAPASTK
+757 VAPAAKA

>member
-1 MTRFV
+1 
-6 QPRVKDGAVF
+6 
-16 LCYDRMSAAVW
+16 
-27 PLGRVGQLA
+27 
-36 HDWQRCG
+36 
-43 TLEAAAM
+43 
-50 EEQGEKNI
+50 
-58 MAMRDKIEHAIQN
+58 MAIRDKIEHAIQM

-76 KDLKSKF
+76 KTLKSRF
-83 GGDRGSDRKVM
+83 GGDRAADRKVM
-94 EAVDQLVHEAVICQR
+94 EALDELVRQAVVCQR

-121 DKALLCKV
+121 EKALLCKV

-136 AFVMLEDGTSDIF
+136 AFVMLEDGQSDVF

-159 PGDIVL
+159 PGDQVL
-165 VEKFEH
+165 VEKFAH

-185 LEEKNDLV
+185 LTEHNNLV
-193 GTARRIEGRLKFV
+193 GTAKRIDGRLKFV

-216 MMRDCEGGAKDGD
+216 LMRGSEGGAKDGD
-229 KVAVEILQRGNRQ
+229 KVAVEILQRGTRQ

-248 VAMRFGSSDE
+248 VTMRFGSADE

-267 YAQDIRSRFP
+267 YAQDIRGRFP
-277 DKVREEAK
+277 EEVREEAK
-285 KLENAEVSEKDT
+285 KLEDAAVSEADT
-297 EGRMDL
+297 KGRLDL
-303 RALPIFTIDSAETK
+303 RSLPIFTIDSASTK
-317 DIDDAISLTK
+317 DIDDAISLTR

-342 SNYVKPGS
+342 SHYVRPGT
-350 ELDNEAFNRA
+350 ETDNEAFRRA

-370 PMLPKQLS
+370 PMLPKALS
-378 NGICSLNEGVLRLA
+378 NGICSLNEGELRLA

-397 HLDKDGNLIDYRF
+397 RLDNNGELTDYRF
-410 VKSIIRS
+410 VKSVIRS

-424 EINALLAGSA
+424 EINALLAGST
-434 DDELKGKYHEV
+434 DPELQAKYAEV
-445 LSQLPAMKELYG
+445 SEQLPAMKELYG
-457 HRARLRKERGCMD
+457 HRARLRRERGCMD

-475 VKLILDEDGH
+475 VKLILDEEGR
-485 CIDVKK
+485 CIDVQK

-534 KLERLHTLL
+534 KLERLHALL
-543 QACGINDHFAKDV
+543 TACGINDHFAKDV
-556 PTPKEL
+556 PAPKEL

-568 VRGGPYEQIINT
+568 VRGTAYEQIINT
-580 GMLRCMSKAVYE
+580 GMLRCMSKAQYE
-592 EKPKGH
+592 AKPKGH

-622 RIMTAQLKGMD
+622 RILTDLLSGTDKETMT
-633 KDTMVLRYSD
+633 LRYTD
-643 FAEKASKQSSEREII
+643 FAEQASKQSSEREVI

-677 HLGECYEG
+677 HLGESYEG
-685 RISGVTQRGLFIE
+685 SISGVTQRGLFVE
-698 LDNGVEGF
+698 MDNGVEGF
-706 VPASSLTPSG
+706 VPASSLTAAG
-716 TMLTEGIRLSDPVS
+716 TLLTEGVRLSDPVS
-730 GKNWSLGDTMMIT
+730 GKNWNLGDRMMIT
-743 IVRADVNLGKIDFE
+743 IVRADVNLGKVDFE
-757 VAPASTK
+757 PAQAKG